1 MLFTSVSAAG
11 FPLFHPIFKST
22 IDTAC
27 IKNIVHR
34 SANCYNK
41 SNNLVL
47 TAVKGAIQRMAKKKI
62 KGTRIL
68 AAVLTAAMVFT
79 QTPYTALAAESDAGF
94 VTVQNETEQT
104 GQADDGTG
112 DNGETGD
119 VSGSDETGDMPGGTG
134 DNGENG
140 GTGDISDNNGNNG
153 ETGDVSDGNGGTGDV
168 SGPDSEASV
177 SGNDITVYSEE
188 EAGTGSL
195 TVEGNSESYSYD
207 AENDVITVKNGAELT
222 FHSADGYGAE
232 NYSHTRIY
240 VEKDAKATLT
250 LDGVYINVSD
260 KAVSPLE
267 IAENSAGVVSVVL
280 KNNNVL
286 IAGEKAAGIQKNGT
300 AEGTLT
306 ISGSGALTA
315 QGGKYGAG
323 IGSGYEKAGSNI
335 SISGEE
341 VTATGGY
348 GGAGIGGGMYGA
360 GISITISGGMVTA
373 TGGSY
378 GAGIGSGYH
387 ESASNII
394 ISGGT
399 IIATGGYNGAGIG
412 GGKNGV
418 GSDISIS
425 GGEVTAAGGSYGAGI
440 GGGYYGVGSN
450 ISISGGEVTA
460 TGGSCGAGIGGGYY
474 GVGSNITI
482 SGGTVTATGRGTKSD
497 IGGGNGGSTGTVT
510 ITGGSV
516 KTTNSVLTGV
526 INGNDTVY
534 CTVVDLTDEYGTE
547 AAVTDASE
555 TAYGMKDVMTDADGK
570 IYMYLPAGET
580 SILLGMYYYTGTV
593 SAEAGA
599 DNCLTRGKCRYDLQ
613 VVGDPTYYNRDEDS
627 HIIQIKDGANLT
639 IKSADGYG
647 KDNYSQTRIQIEANA
662 SVTLTLDGAYMDASA
677 IPYISSPIL
686 IPENS
691 TGNVNI
697 ILKGENGL
705 KAGKYYAAIQKNG
718 DAENI
723 GTLTISGDGSLMA
736 AGGYNAAGIGSGA
749 DKPVKNIVINSGTV
763 TATGGDSAAG
773 IGSGYYGAGSNI
785 TISGGTVTATGG
797 ESGAGIGGGSD
808 RSGSNITISGGTVT
822 ATGRE
827 NGAGIG
833 GGFYGEGNDITISGG
848 TVTATSL
855 TVRKENYSTGAG
867 IGGGACGNG
876 SNITIT
882 GGTVIAT
889 AIAEAGKIST
899 GAGIGGGY
907 SKEGNHITISGGTV
921 TATSIAKGEDGTT
934 GAGIGGGYG
943 GMGNHITISGGTVTA
958 ISSVTGEYGCGGAG
972 IGGGYS
978 REGNNITISG
988 GTVTAL
994 STADDAS
1001 NEGYGIGSGWGANDS
1016 TPMVTGGNIKVNK
1029 LCGIQGKDGN
1039 ELYDAYPARADLLL
1053 LAGKNAAV
1061 GNPVLQTYNKK
1072 TGETKTLSYNLNDVC
1087 TMEDGY
1093 LYMYLPVDTEDT
1105 VTRLVFDNAVYEAA
1119 VKEFNY
1125 ENQPDRFNDFALIS
1139 STDGKAEYGEV
1150 LREDV
1155 PEDGIIPDGIW
1166 MSDLQAGGY
1175 TYTGKAI
1182 TPSFRVYDG
1191 KKMLAVKKDYTVS
1204 YKNNINAATADDA
1217 KKAPTIT
1224 VKSTGNYKG
1233 TETRTFTINPASMDV
1248 TEQRINIDNL
1258 YLAAPTGKNPK
1269 GIKAVP
1275 VVTDNG
1281 KKLSENKDYTVNHVT
1296 LNEQNAENKNANSYV
1311 NPGKY
1316 TVEITGKGNYTG
1328 TRQITVTLTDVAK
1341 EQILMSKVTVA
1352 KVPDMTYDA
1361 DFCEGK
1367 NAAGMTP
1374 ALTVTYGS
1382 GKNKVTLYKEGDVN
1396 AAGET
1401 VSAEN
1406 ADYTVTWI
1414 NNKYVGTATAV
1425 LTGTGKILEDG
1436 TVSGTYFGEKRITFK
1451 IKGTAL
1457 SASMVSWADGS
1468 KNVSVVYNGEEQ
1480 EPLVRVSLQKKVKD
1494 ENGKTVTQ
1502 TVYLGEYNDY
1512 FNIGDYKVSYLKN
1525 VDAGTATV
1533 VVTGAG
1539 GYTGTVKKTFKIT
1552 QADLSAADMEAKI
1565 AANGTQGTYGNNASD
1580 GSNASGSGDAAD
1592 SAIKVSFVKNGA
1604 KPAVVVTA
1612 KLANGS
1618 TVTLKEGKDYTITY
1632 ANNKAVSEG
1641 KNLTEKKLPLITVKG
1656 KGNFKGSVK
1665 QTFTITNK
1673 SLADTVNPITVAV
1686 TDVAANKNKGKFVSK
1701 PVVTDADGVK
1711 LKEKTDY
1718 TLTYSLLT
1726 EGGAV
1731 ELDTKTGI
1739 VNEPGSIVRITITG
1753 AGNYQGEGSVL
1764 TADYR
1769 ITEFDFAKVTVK
1781 VVPKTLPYTTK
1792 PVTLTEDDLIL
1803 TMKVGTGKQAV
1814 VEKLSLITDGDDTK
1828 DGYKIIGYKN
1838 NVNKGTAQVTLQGC
1852 GKYGGTKTVKFYI
1865 GTRPFLWWLRN
1876 V

>member
-1 MLFTSVSAAG
+1 M
-11 FPLFHPIFKST
+11 
-22 IDTAC
+22 
-27 IKNIVHR
+27 
-34 SANCYNK
+34 
-41 SNNLVL
+41 
-47 TAVKGAIQRMAKKKI
+47 VKGAIQRMVKKKI

-68 AAVLTAAMVFT
+68 AAILTAAMVFT
-79 QTPYTALAAESDAGF
+79 STPYTALAAESEAGY

-104 GQADDGTG
+104 GQADDGN
-112 DNGETGD
+112 NGETGENGD
-119 VSGSDETGDMPGGTG
+119 VSGSDETGDMPG

-140 GTGDISDNNGNNG
+140 GNGGAGDVSDGDG
-153 ETGDVSDGNGGTGDV
+153 ETGDVSDGNGETGDV
-168 SGPDSEASV
+168 SGPDSEVSV
-177 SGNDITVYSEE
+177 SGNDIAVYG
-188 EAGTGSL
+188 AAATTTGTL
-195 TVEGNSESYSYD
+195 TVEGSSGSYSYD
-207 AENDVITVKNGAELT
+207 AENDIITVKNGAELT

-232 NYSHTRIY
+232 NPSQTRIY

-267 IAENSAGVVSVVL
+267 IAEDSTGAVSVVL
-280 KNNNVL
+280 KGSNAL
-286 IAGEKAAGIQKNGT
+286 TAGEKAAGIQKNGT
-300 AEGTLT
+300 ADGTLT

-335 SISGEE
+335 SISGGE

-348 GGAGIGGGMYGA
+348 GGAGIGGGKNGA
-360 GISITISGGMVTA
+360 GSNISISGETITA
-373 TGGSY
+373 TGG
-378 GAGIGSGYH
+378 A
-387 ESASNII
+387 
-394 ISGGT
+394 
-399 IIATGGYNGAGIG
+399 
-412 GGKNGV
+412 
-418 GSDISIS
+418 
-425 GGEVTAAGGSYGAGI
+425 YGAGI
-440 GGGYYGVGSN
+440 GGGD
-450 ISISGGEVTA
+450 
-460 TGGSCGAGIGGGYY
+460 Y

-482 SGGTVTATGRGTKSD
+482 SGGTVTATGGENAAGIGGGNSRDGNDISISGGTVTATGRSTKSD
-497 IGGGNGGSTGTVT
+497 IGGGGGGSTGKIT

-516 KTTNSVLTGV
+516 KTTKGVLTGV
-526 INGNDTVY
+526 TNGTGTVY
-534 CTVVDLTDEYGTE
+534 YTEVDLSEEYGAE
-547 AAVTDASE
+547 EAVTDVGD

-570 IYMYLPAGET
+570 IYMYLPADENGT
-580 SILLGMYYYTGTV
+580 TIVFGTHFYSGTV

-599 DNCLTRGKCRYDLQ
+599 DNRLTRGTECKYSLL
-613 VVGDPTYYNRDEDS
+613 VLGDPAYYERNE
-627 HIIQIKDGANLT
+627 IPQGILIKDGANLT
-639 IKSADGYG
+639 VKSGNGYG
-647 KDNYSQTRIQIEANA
+647 KDNYSQTRIEIEKDA
-662 SVTLTLDGAYMDASA
+662 SVTLTLDGT
-677 IPYISSPIL
+677 YIDTTDSPIL

-705 KAGKYYAAIQKNG
+705 KAGDYCAAIQKDG

-723 GTLTISGDGSLMA
+723 GTLTISGDGALIA
-736 AGGYNAAGIGSGA
+736 QGGKQGAGIGGGHEKA
-749 DKPVKNIVINSGTV
+749 GNNIVI
-763 TATGGDSAAG
+763 
-773 IGSGYYGAGSNI
+773 
-785 TISGGTVTATGG
+785 SGGEVTATGG
-797 ESGAGIGGGSD
+797 EYAAGIGGGMYGSGSSIAISGGEVTATGGECGAGVGSGYYE
-808 RSGSNITISGGTVT
+808 SGSNITISGGTVI
-822 ATGRE
+822 AQGG
-827 NGAGIG
+827 NQGAGIG
-833 GGFYGEGNDITISGG
+833 GGKSGAGNNIDISGG
-848 TVTATSL
+848 TVTATS
-855 TVRKENYSTGAG
+855 
-867 IGGGACGNG
+867 
-876 SNITIT
+876 
-882 GGTVIAT
+882 T
-889 AIAEAGKIST
+889 A
-899 GAGIGGGY
+899 
-907 SKEGNHITISGGTV
+907 
-921 TATSIAKGEDGTT
+921 
-934 GAGIGGGYG
+934 
-943 GMGNHITISGGTVTA
+943 
-958 ISSVTGEYGCGGAG
+958 TGEYGCGGAG
-972 IGGGYS
+972 IGGGYACM
-978 REGNNITISG
+978 GIGITISG

-994 STADDAS
+994 STADEAYW
-1001 NEGYGIGSGWGANDS
+1001 EGYGIGSGCS
-1016 TPMVTGGNIKVNK
+1016 TGISGPEIYGGNIKASRLSGV
-1029 LCGIQGKDGN
+1029 LGKDGD
-1039 ELYDAYPARADLLL
+1039 ELHEAYLARADLLL
-1053 LAGKNAAV
+1053 LAGKNAAL

-1072 TGETKTLSYNLNDVC
+1072 TGETKTLSYNLKDVC

-1093 LYMYLPVDTEDT
+1093 LYMYLPADTEDT
-1105 VTRLVFDNAVYEAA
+1105 VTRLVFDNAVYEAT
-1119 VKEFNY
+1119 VKKFDY
-1125 ENQPDRFNDFALIS
+1125 ELEPGRYSDFTLIS

-1233 TETRTFTINPASMDV
+1233 TETRTFTINPASLDA

-1258 YLAAPTGKNPK
+1258 YLAAPAGKNPK

-1296 LNEQNAENKNANSYV
+1296 LNEQNEENKNANSYV
-1311 NPGKY
+1311 TPGKY

-1328 TRQITVTLTDVAK
+1328 TRQITVTLADVAK

-1352 KVPDMTYDA
+1352 KVPDVTYDA
-1361 DFCEGK
+1361 DLCEGRSP
-1367 NAAGMTP
+1367 AGMTP

-1406 ADYTVTWI
+1406 ADYTATWI
-1414 NNKYVGTATAV
+1414 NNRYVGTATVV

-1436 TVSGTYFGEKRITFK
+1436 TAIGTYFGEKRITFK

-1457 SASMVSWADGS
+1457 SANMVSWADGS

-1480 EPLVRVSLQKKVKD
+1480 EPEVRVSLQKKV
-1494 ENGKTVTQ
+1494 NGKDGKMVTQ
-1502 TVYLGEYNDY
+1502 TTYLWEYDDY
-1512 FNIGDYKVSYLKN
+1512 YKDGDYKVSYLKN

-1533 VVTGAG
+1533 VITGVG

-1552 QADLSAADMEAKI
+1552 QADLAAEGTEAKI
-1565 AANGTQGTYGNNASD
+1565 GV
-1580 GSNASGSGDAAD
+1580 AD
-1592 SAIKVSFVKNGA
+1592 SIPFAKNGA
-1604 KPAVVVTA
+1604 KPAIVVTA
-1612 KLANGS
+1612 KLANGN
-1618 TVTLKEGKDYTITY
+1618 TVTLTEGKDYTVTY

-1641 KNLTEKKLPLITVKG
+1641 KDLTEKKLPLITVKG
-1656 KGNFKGSVK
+1656 KGNYKGSIK

-1673 SLADTVNPITVAV
+1673 SLADAENPITVTV
-1686 TDVAANKNKGKFVSK
+1686 TDVPANKNKGKFVSK

-1718 TLTYSLLT
+1718 TLTYSLLMANGEET
-1726 EGGAV
+1726 K
-1731 ELDTKTGI
+1731 LDVKKDV
-1739 VNEPGSIVRITITG
+1739 VNEPGSTVRITITG

-1769 ITEFDFAKVTVK
+1769 ITEFDFKKVTVK
-1781 VVPKTLPYTTK
+1781 VVSKTLPYTMK
-1792 PVTLTEDDLIL
+1792 PVTLTEDDLVI

-1814 VEKLSLITDGDDTK
+1814 VEELKLITDGDDTK

-1865 GTRPFLWWLRN
+1865 GTRPFFWWIMP
-1876 V
+1876 

>member
-1 MLFTSVSAAG
+1 M
-11 FPLFHPIFKST
+11 
-22 IDTAC
+22 
-27 IKNIVHR
+27 
-34 SANCYNK
+34 
-41 SNNLVL
+41 
-47 TAVKGAIQRMAKKKI
+47 KGAIQRMAKKKI
-62 KGTRIL
+62 RGTRIL
-68 AAVLTAAMVFT
+68 AAVLMVAMVFT
-79 QTPYTALAAESDAGF
+79 QTPYTALAAESEVGF

-104 GQADDGTG
+104 GQADDGN
-112 DNGETGD
+112 NGETGENGD
-119 VSGSDETGDMPGGTG
+119 VSGSDETGDMPG

-140 GTGDISDNNGNNG
+140 GNG
-153 ETGDVSDGNGGTGDV
+153 ETGDVSDGNGETGDVSDGDGETGDV
-168 SGPDSEASV
+168 SGPDSEVSV
-177 SGNDITVYSEE
+177 SGNDIAVYG
-188 EAGTGSL
+188 AAATTTGTL
-195 TVEGNSESYSYD
+195 TVEGSSGSYSYD
-207 AENDVITVKNGAELT
+207 AENDIITVKNGAELT

-232 NYSHTRIY
+232 NPSQTRIF

-260 KAVSPLE
+260 KAASPLE
-267 IAENSAGVVSVVL
+267 IAEGSTGAVSVVL
-280 KNNNVL
+280 KGTNVL
-286 IAGEKAAGIQKNGT
+286 TAGEKAAGIQKNGT
-300 AEGTLT
+300 ADGTLT

-335 SISGEE
+335 CISGGE
-341 VTATGGY
+341 VTAIGGY

-360 GISITISGGMVTA
+360 GSSITISGGTVTT
-373 TGGSY
+373 TGGNG
-378 GAGIGSGYH
+378 GAGVGSGYH
-387 ESASNII
+387 ESASNIT
-394 ISGGT
+394 ISGGNV
-399 IIATGGYNGAGIG
+399 IAKGGYYGAGIG
-412 GGKNGV
+412 GGKNGF
-418 GSDISIS
+418 
-425 GGEVTAAGGSYGAGI
+425 
-440 GGGYYGVGSN
+440 GSN
-450 ISISGGEVTA
+450 IGISGGEVTA
-460 TGGSCGAGIGGGYY
+460 TGGAYGAGIGGGYC
-474 GVGSNITI
+474 GVGSNITITGGIITATGGDFGAGIGGGDSRDGNDISI

-497 IGGGNGGSTGTVT
+497 IGGGNWGSTGKVT

-516 KTTNSVLTGV
+516 KTTKGVLTGV
-526 INGNDTVY
+526 TNGTDTVY
-534 CTVVDLTDEYGTE
+534 YTEVDLSEEYGAE
-547 AAVTDASE
+547 AAVTDVGE

-570 IYMYLPAGET
+570 IYMYLPADENGT
-580 SILLGMYYYTGTV
+580 TIVFGKHFYSGTV

-599 DNCLTRGKCRYDLQ
+599 DNRLTRGTECKYSLL
-613 VVGDPTYYNRDEDS
+613 VLGDPAYYERNE
-627 HIIQIKDGANLT
+627 IPQGILIKDGANLT

-647 KDNYSQTRIQIEANA
+647 KDNYSQTRIEIEKDA
-662 SVTLTLDGAYMDASA
+662 SVTLTLDGT
-677 IPYISSPIL
+677 YIDTTDSPIL

-705 KAGKYYAAIQKNG
+705 KAGDYCAAIQKDG

-723 GTLTISGDGSLMA
+723 GTLTISGSGALIA
-736 AGGYNAAGIGSGA
+736 QGGKQGAGIGGGHEKA
-749 DKPVKNIVINSGTV
+749 GNNIVISGGEV
-763 TATGGDSAAG
+763 TATGGEYAAG
-773 IGSGYYGAGSNI
+773 IGGGMYGSGSSI

-797 ESGAGIGGGSD
+797 ECGAGVGSGYYE
-808 RSGSNITISGGTVT
+808 SGSNITISGGTVI
-822 ATGRE
+822 AQGG
-827 NGAGIG
+827 NQGAGIG
-833 GGFYGEGNDITISGG
+833 GGKSGAGNNIDISGG
-848 TVTATSL
+848 TVTATS
-855 TVRKENYSTGAG
+855 
-867 IGGGACGNG
+867 
-876 SNITIT
+876 
-882 GGTVIAT
+882 IAT
-889 AIAEAGKIST
+889 GEYGCA

-907 SKEGNHITISGGTV
+907 AGMGNNITISGGTV
-921 TATSIAKGEDGTT
+921 TATSIATGEYGCA
-934 GAGIGGGYG
+934 GAGIGGGYA
-943 GMGNHITISGGTVTA
+943 GMG
-958 ISSVTGEYGCGGAG
+958 
-972 IGGGYS
+972 IG
-978 REGNNITISG
+978 ITISG

-994 STADDAS
+994 STADNAS
-1001 NEGYGIGSGWGANDS
+1001 CEGYGIGSGWGANDDS
-1016 TPMVTGGNIKVNK
+1016 TPTVTGGNIKVNK
-1029 LCGIQGKDGN
+1029 LCGIQGKDGD
-1039 ELYDAYPARADLLL
+1039 EPYEAYPARADLLL

-1072 TGETKTLSYNLNDVC
+1072 TGETKTLSYNLKDVY

-1105 VTRLVFDNAVYEAA
+1105 VTRLVFDNAVYEAT
-1119 VKEFNY
+1119 VKKFDYGREPGRY
-1125 ENQPDRFNDFALIS
+1125 SDFTLIS

-1233 TETRTFTINPASMDV
+1233 TETRTFTIIPASMDA

-1296 LNEQNAENKNANSYV
+1296 LNEQNAKNKNANSYV
-1311 NPGKY
+1311 TPGKY

-1328 TRQITVTLTDVAK
+1328 TRQITVTLADVAK

-1352 KVPDMTYDA
+1352 KVPDVAYDA
-1361 DFCEGK
+1361 NFCEGN
-1367 NAAGMTP
+1367 NAKGMTP

-1401 VSAEN
+1401 VFVEN

-1414 NNKYVGTATAV
+1414 NNRYVGTATAV

-1436 TVSGTYFGEKRITFK
+1436 TASGTYFGEKRITFK

-1457 SASMVSWADGS
+1457 SANMVSWADGS

-1480 EPLVRVSLQKKVKD
+1480 EPGVRVSLQKKVK
-1494 ENGKTVTQ
+1494 GKDGKMVTQ
-1502 TVYLGEYNDY
+1502 TTTLREYDDY
-1512 FNIGDYKVSYLKN
+1512 YKDGDYKVSYLKN

-1533 VVTGAG
+1533 VITGVG

-1552 QADLSAADMEAKI
+1552 QADLAAEGTEAKI
-1565 AANGTQGTYGNNASD
+1565 GV
-1580 GSNASGSGDAAD
+1580 AD
-1592 SAIKVSFVKNGA
+1592 SIPFAKNGA
-1604 KPAVVVTA
+1604 KPAIVVTA
-1612 KLANGS
+1612 KLANGN
-1618 TVTLKEGKDYTITY
+1618 TVTLKEGKDFTVTY

-1673 SLADTVNPITVAV
+1673 NLADTVNPITVTVA
-1686 TDVAANKNKGKFVSK
+1686 DVPANKNKGKFVSK

-1718 TLTYSLLT
+1718 MLTYSLVT

-1753 AGNYQGEGSVL
+1753 VGNYQGEGSVL

-1769 ITEFDFAKVTVK
+1769 ITEFDFKKVTVK
-1781 VVPKTLPYTTK
+1781 VVPKTLPYTMK
-1792 PVTLTEDDLIL
+1792 PVTLTEDDLVI
-1803 TMKVGTGKQAV
+1803 TMKVGTGRQAV
-1814 VEKLSLITDGDDTK
+1814 VEELKLITDGDDTK

-1838 NVNKGTAQVTLQGC
+1838 NVNKGAAQVTLQGC

-1865 GTRPFLWWLRN
+1865 GTRPFFWWIMP
-1876 V
+1876 

>member
-1 MLFTSVSAAG
+1 M
-11 FPLFHPIFKST
+11 
-22 IDTAC
+22 
-27 IKNIVHR
+27 
-34 SANCYNK
+34 
-41 SNNLVL
+41 
-47 TAVKGAIQRMAKKKI
+47 KGAIQRMAKKKI
-62 KGTRIL
+62 RGTRIL
-68 AAVLTAAMVFT
+68 AAVLMVAMVFT
-79 QTPYTALAAESDAGF
+79 QTPYTALAAESEVGF

-104 GQADDGTG
+104 EQEEDVSCNA
-112 DNGETGD
+112 GD
-119 VSGSDETGDMPGGTG
+119 VSGGSS
-134 DNGENG
+134 DNGENGDVSG
-140 GTGDISDNNGNNG
+140 GTGDISDNNDGTG
-153 ETGDVSDGNGGTGDV
+153 ETGDVSDGDGETGDV
-168 SGPDSEASV
+168 SGPDSEVSV
-177 SGNDITVYSEE
+177 SGNDIAVYG
-188 EAGTGSL
+188 ATATGTL
-195 TVEGNSESYSYD
+195 TVEGNNGSYSYD
-207 AENDVITVKNGAELT
+207 AENDVITVKNGANLT
-222 FHSADGYGAE
+222 FHSTDGYGAE
-232 NYSHTRIY
+232 NPSQTRIY

-260 KAVSPLE
+260 KTVSPLE
-267 IAENSAGVVSVVL
+267 IADDSTGAVSVVL
-280 KNNNVL
+280 KDSNAL
-286 IAGEKAAGIQKNGT
+286 TAGEKAAGIQKNGT
-300 AEGTLT
+300 ADGTLT

-335 SISGEE
+335 SISGGE

-360 GISITISGGMVTA
+360 GSSITISGGMVTT
-373 TGGSY
+373 TGGNG

-387 ESASNII
+387 ESASNIS

-399 IIATGGYNGAGIG
+399 VIAKGGYNGAGIG
-412 GGKNGV
+412 GGKNGA
-418 GSDISIS
+418 GSSITIS
-425 GGEVTAAGGSYGAGI
+425 GGMVT
-440 GGGYYGVGSN
+440 
-450 ISISGGEVTA
+450 T
-460 TGGSCGAGIGGGYY
+460 TGGAYGAGIGGGYY

-482 SGGTVTATGRGTKSD
+482 SGGTVTATGGSWGAGIGGGDSRDGNDISISGGTVTATGRGTKSD
-497 IGGGNGGSTGTVT
+497 IGGGSGGSTGKVT

-516 KTTNSVLTGV
+516 KTTKGVLTGV
-526 INGNDTVY
+526 TNGTDTVY
-534 CTVVDLTDEYGTE
+534 YTEVDLSEEYGAE
-547 AAVTDASE
+547 AAVTDVGE

-570 IYMYLPAGET
+570 IYMYLPADENGT
-580 SILLGMYYYTGTV
+580 TIVFGKHFYSGTV

-599 DNCLTRGKCRYDLQ
+599 DNRLTRGTECKYSLL
-613 VVGDPTYYNRDEDS
+613 VLGDSAYYERNES
-627 HIIQIKDGANLT
+627 TQGILIKDGADLI
-639 IKSADGYG
+639 IKSANGYG
-647 KDNYSQTRIQIEANA
+647 KDNYSPMRIQIEENA

-705 KAGKYYAAIQKNG
+705 KAGRYYAAIQKNG
-718 DAENI
+718 NAENI
-723 GTLTISGDGSLMA
+723 GTLTISGDGALIA
-736 AGGYNAAGIGSGA
+736 QGGKQGAGIGGGHEKA
-749 DKPVKNIVINSGTV
+749 GNNIVISGGEV
-763 TATGGDSAAG
+763 TATGGEYAAG
-773 IGSGYYGAGSNI
+773 IGGGMYGSGSSI

-797 ESGAGIGGGSD
+797 ESGAGVGSGYYE
-808 RSGSNITISGGTVT
+808 SGSNITISGGTVI
-822 ATGRE
+822 AQGG
-827 NGAGIG
+827 NQGAGIG
-833 GGFYGEGNDITISGG
+833 GGKSGAGNNIDISGGTVIATATAGDHGATGAGIGGGYAGMGNNITISGG
-848 TVTATSL
+848 TVTATS
-855 TVRKENYSTGAG
+855 TATGEYGCA
-867 IGGGACGNG
+867 
-876 SNITIT
+876 
-882 GGTVIAT
+882 
-889 AIAEAGKIST
+889 

-907 SKEGNHITISGGTV
+907 
-921 TATSIAKGEDGTT
+921 ACM
-934 GAGIGGGYG
+934 GIG
-943 GMGNHITISGGTVTA
+943 
-958 ISSVTGEYGCGGAG
+958 
-972 IGGGYS
+972 
-978 REGNNITISG
+978 ITISG

-994 STADDAS
+994 STADEAYW
-1001 NEGYGIGSGWGANDS
+1001 EGYGIGSGCS
-1016 TPMVTGGNIKVNK
+1016 TGISGPEIYGGNIKASRLSGV
-1029 LCGIQGKDGN
+1029 LGKDGD
-1039 ELYDAYPARADLLL
+1039 EPYEAYLARADLLP
-1053 LAGKNAAV
+1053 LAGKNAVV

-1072 TGETKTLSYNLNDVC
+1072 TGETKTLSYNLKDVC

-1093 LYMYLPVDTEDT
+1093 LYMYLPADTEDT
-1105 VTRLVFDNAVYEAA
+1105 VTRLVFDNAVYEAT
-1119 VKEFNY
+1119 VKKFDYGREPGRY
-1125 ENQPDRFNDFALIS
+1125 SDFTLIS

-1155 PEDGIIPDGIW
+1155 PDDGIIPDGIW
-1166 MSDLQAGGY
+1166 MTDLQAGGY

-1204 YKNNINAATADDA
+1204 YKNNIKAATADDA

-1233 TETRTFTINPASMDV
+1233 TETRTFTITPASLKESNPQIKAED
-1248 TEQRINIDNL
+1248 L

-1281 KKLSENKDYTVNHVT
+1281 KKLSENRDYTVNHVT

-1311 NPGKY
+1311 TPGKY

-1328 TRQITVTLTDVAK
+1328 TRQITVTLADVAK

-1352 KVPDMTYDA
+1352 KVPDVTYDA
-1361 DFCEGK
+1361 DLCDGN
-1367 NAAGMTP
+1367 NAKGMTP

-1414 NNKYVGTATAV
+1414 NNRYVGTATVV

-1436 TVSGTYFGEKRITFK
+1436 TVSGQYFGKKRITFK

-1468 KNVSVVYNGEEQ
+1468 KNVSVVYNGGEQ
-1480 EPLVRVSLQKKVKD
+1480 EPRVRVSLQKKVK
-1494 ENGKTVTQ
+1494 GKDGKMVTQ
-1502 TVYLGEYNDY
+1502 TTYLREYDEY
-1512 FNIGDYKVSYLKN
+1512 AQYGDYKVSYLKN

-1533 VVTGAG
+1533 VITGAG

-1552 QADLSAADMEAKI
+1552 QADLAAEGTEAKI
-1565 AANGTQGTYGNNASD
+1565 GV
-1580 GSNASGSGDAAD
+1580 AD
-1592 SAIKVSFVKNGA
+1592 SIPFVKNGA
-1604 KPAVVVTA
+1604 KPAIVVTA
-1612 KLANGS
+1612 KMANGN
-1618 TVTLKEGKDYTITY
+1618 TVTLKEGKDYTVTY

-1656 KGNFKGSVK
+1656 KGNFKGSIK

-1673 SLADTVNPITVAV
+1673 SLADKVNPITVTVA
-1686 TDVAANKNKGKFVSK
+1686 DVPANKNKGKFVSK
-1701 PVVTDADGVK
+1701 PVVTDETGTK

-1718 TLTYSLLT
+1718 TLSYSLLMANGEET
-1726 EGGAV
+1726 K
-1731 ELDTKTGI
+1731 LDVKKDV
-1739 VNEPGSIVRITITG
+1739 VNEPGSTIRITITG
-1753 AGNYQGEGSVL
+1753 AGNYRGEGSVL

-1769 ITEFDFAKVTVK
+1769 ITEFDFTKVTVK

-1792 PVTLTEDDLIL
+1792 PVTLTEEDLIL

-1814 VEKLSLITDGDDTK
+1814 VEELKLITDGDDTK

>member
-1 MLFTSVSAAG
+1 
-11 FPLFHPIFKST
+11 
-22 IDTAC
+22 
-27 IKNIVHR
+27 
-34 SANCYNK
+34 
-41 SNNLVL
+41 
-47 TAVKGAIQRMAKKKI
+47 MAKKKI

-68 AAVLTAAMVFT
+68 AAILTAAMVFT
-79 QTPYTALAAESDAGF
+79 STPYTALAAESEAGY

-112 DNGETGD
+112 DISDNNGGNGETGD
-119 VSGSDETGDMPGGTG
+119 VSG
-134 DNGENG
+134 
-140 GTGDISDNNGNNG
+140 
-153 ETGDVSDGNGGTGDV
+153 GNGGTGDV
-168 SGPDSEASV
+168 SGGSGRDVSGPDSEVSV
-177 SGNDITVYSEE
+177 SGNDIAVYG
-188 EAGTGSL
+188 ATATGTL
-195 TVEGNSESYSYD
+195 TVEGNSGSYSYD
-207 AENDVITVKNGAELT
+207 AEKDVITVKNGAELT

-232 NYSHTRIY
+232 NPSQTRIY

-267 IAENSAGVVSVVL
+267 IAEDSTGAVSVVL
-280 KNNNVL
+280 KGSNAL
-286 IAGEKAAGIQKNGT
+286 TAGEKAAGIQKNGT
-300 AEGTLT
+300 ADGTLT

-335 SISGEE
+335 SISGGE

-360 GISITISGGMVTA
+360 GSSITISGGMVTT
-373 TGGSY
+373 TGGNG
-378 GAGIGSGYH
+378 GAGIGSGYSR
-387 ESASNII
+387 SASNIT

-399 IIATGGYNGAGIG
+399 VIAKGGYNGAGIG
-412 GGKNGV
+412 GGKNG
-418 GSDISIS
+418 
-425 GGEVTAAGGSYGAGI
+425 A
-440 GGGYYGVGSN
+440 GSN

-460 TGGSCGAGIGGGYY
+460 TGGGYGAGIGGGYC
-474 GVGSNITI
+474 GVGSNITISGGEVTATGGENGAGIGGGDSRDGNDITI
-482 SGGTVTATGRGTKSD
+482 SGGTVTATGGGYGAG
-497 IGGGNGGSTGTVT
+497 IGGGNWGSTGKVT

-516 KTTNSVLTGV
+516 KTTKGVLTGV
-526 INGNDTVY
+526 TNGTDEVY
-534 CTVVDLTDEYGTE
+534 CTVVDLTEEFGIE
-547 AAVTDASE
+547 AAVTDVGE

-599 DNCLTRGKCRYDLQ
+599 DNRLTRGKCRYDLL
-613 VVGDPTYYNRDEDS
+613 VLGDPAYYERNE
-627 HIIQIKDGANLT
+627 IPQGILIKDGANLT
-639 IKSADGYG
+639 VKSGNGYG
-647 KDNYSQTRIQIEANA
+647 KDNYSQTRIEIEKDA
-662 SVTLTLDGAYMDASA
+662 SVTLTLDGT
-677 IPYISSPIL
+677 YIDTIDTTDSPIL

-705 KAGKYYAAIQKNG
+705 KAGRYYAAIQKDG

-723 GTLTISGDGSLMA
+723 GTLTISGDGALIA
-736 AGGYNAAGIGSGA
+736 QGGKQGAGIGGGHEKA
-749 DKPVKNIVINSGTV
+749 GNNIVISGGEV
-763 TATGGDSAAG
+763 TATGGEYAAG
-773 IGSGYYGAGSNI
+773 IGGGMYGSGSSI

-797 ESGAGIGGGSD
+797 ECGAGVGSGYYE
-808 RSGSNITISGGTVT
+808 SGSNITISGGTVI
-822 ATGRE
+822 AQGG
-827 NGAGIG
+827 NQGAGIG
-833 GGFYGEGNDITISGG
+833 GGKS
-848 TVTATSL
+848 
-855 TVRKENYSTGAG
+855 GAG
-867 IGGGACGNG
+867 N
-876 SNITIT
+876 NIDIS

-889 AIAEAGKIST
+889 ATAGDDGAT

-907 SKEGNHITISGGTV
+907 
-921 TATSIAKGEDGTT
+921 A
-934 GAGIGGGYG
+934 
-943 GMGNHITISGGTVTA
+943 GMGNNITISGGTVTA
-958 ISSVTGEYGCGGAG
+958 ISSVTGEYSCAGAG

-978 REGNNITISG
+978 RKGNNITISG

-994 STADDAS
+994 STADNAS
-1001 NEGYGIGSGWGANDS
+1001 CEGYGIGSGWGANDDS
-1016 TPMVTGGNIKVNK
+1016 TPTVTGGNIKVNK
-1029 LCGIQGKDGN
+1029 LCGIQGKDGD
-1039 ELYDAYPARADLLL
+1039 EPYEAYLARADLLL
-1053 LAGKNAAV
+1053 LAGKNAAL

-1072 TGETKTLSYNLNDVC
+1072 TGETKTLSYNLKDVC

-1093 LYMYLPVDTEDT
+1093 LYMYLPADTEDT
-1105 VTRLVFDNAVYEAA
+1105 VTRLVFDNAVYEAT
-1119 VKEFNY
+1119 VKKFDY
-1125 ENQPDRFNDFALIS
+1125 ELEPGRYSDFTLIS

-1155 PEDGIIPDGIW
+1155 PDDGIIPDGIW

-1204 YKNNINAATADDA
+1204 YKNNIKAATADDA

-1233 TETRTFTINPASMDV
+1233 TETRTFTINPASLDG

-1258 YLAAPTGKNPK
+1258 YLAAPAGKNPK

-1311 NPGKY
+1311 TPGKY

-1328 TRQITVTLTDVAK
+1328 TRQITVTLADVAK

-1352 KVPDMTYDA
+1352 KVPDVTYDA
-1361 DFCEGK
+1361 GLCEGRS
-1367 NAAGMTP
+1367 AAGMTP

-1414 NNKYVGTATAV
+1414 NNRYVGTATVV

-1436 TVSGTYFGEKRITFK
+1436 TVSGQYFGKKRITFK

-1457 SASMVSWADGS
+1457 SANMVSWVDGS
-1468 KNVSVVYNGEEQ
+1468 KNVSVVYNGGEQ
-1480 EPLVRVSLQKKVKD
+1480 EPRVRVSLQKKVK
-1494 ENGKTVTQ
+1494 GKDGKMVTQ
-1502 TVYLGEYNDY
+1502 TTTLREYDEY
-1512 FNIGDYKVSYLKN
+1512 AQYGDYKVSYLKN

-1533 VVTGAG
+1533 VITGAG

-1552 QADLSAADMEAKI
+1552 QADLAAEGTEAKI
-1565 AANGTQGTYGNNASD
+1565 GV
-1580 GSNASGSGDAAD
+1580 AD
-1592 SAIKVSFVKNGA
+1592 SIPFVKNGA
-1604 KPAVVVTA
+1604 KPAIVVTA
-1612 KLANGS
+1612 KMANGN
-1618 TVTLKEGKDYTITY
+1618 TVTLKEGKDYTVTY

-1656 KGNFKGSVK
+1656 KGNFKGSIK
-1665 QTFTITNK
+1665 QNFTITNK
-1673 SLADTVNPITVAV
+1673 SLADKVNPITVTVA
-1686 TDVAANKNKGKFVSK
+1686 DVPANKNKGKFVSK
-1701 PVVTDADGVK
+1701 PVVTDETGTK

-1718 TLTYSLLT
+1718 TLSYSLLMANGEET
-1726 EGGAV
+1726 K
-1731 ELDTKTGI
+1731 LDVKKDV
-1739 VNEPGSIVRITITG
+1739 VNEPGSTIRITITG
-1753 AGNYQGEGSVL
+1753 AGNYRGEGSVL

-1769 ITEFDFAKVTVK
+1769 ITESDFKKVTVK

-1792 PVTLTEDDLIL
+1792 PITLTEEDLIL
-1803 TMKVGTGKQAV
+1803 TMKVGTGRQAV
-1814 VEKLSLITDGDDTK
+1814 VEELKLITDGDDTK

>member
-1 MLFTSVSAAG
+1 
-11 FPLFHPIFKST
+11 
-22 IDTAC
+22 
-27 IKNIVHR
+27 
-34 SANCYNK
+34 
-41 SNNLVL
+41 
-47 TAVKGAIQRMAKKKI
+47 MAKKKI
-62 KGTRIL
+62 RGTRIL
-68 AAVLTAAMVFT
+68 AAVLMVAMVFT
-79 QTPYTALAAESDAGF
+79 QTPYTALAAESEVGF

-104 GQADDGTG
+104 GQADDGN
-112 DNGETGD
+112 NGETGENGD
-119 VSGSDETGDMPGGTG
+119 VSGSDETGDMPG

-140 GTGDISDNNGNNG
+140 GNGGAGDVSDGDG
-153 ETGDVSDGNGGTGDV
+153 ETGDVSDNNGENGDV

-177 SGNDITVYSEE
+177 SGNDITVYG
-188 EAGTGSL
+188 AAVTTTGTL
-195 TVEGNSESYSYD
+195 TVDGSSGSYFYD
-207 AENDVITVKNGAELT
+207 AENDIITVKNGAELT
-222 FHSADGYGAE
+222 FHSADGYGVE
-232 NYSHTRIY
+232 NPSRTRIF

-260 KAVSPLE
+260 KAASPLE
-267 IAENSAGVVSVVL
+267 IAEDSTGAVSVVL
-280 KNNNVL
+280 KGTNVL
-286 IAGEKAAGIQKNGT
+286 TAGEKAAGIQKNGT

-335 SISGEE
+335 SISGGE

-360 GISITISGGMVTA
+360 GNSITISGGMVTT
-373 TGGSY
+373 TGGNG
-378 GAGIGSGYH
+378 GAGVGSGYH
-387 ESASNII
+387 ESASNIT
-394 ISGGT
+394 ISGGNV
-399 IIATGGYNGAGIG
+399 IAKGGYYGAGIG
-412 GGKNGV
+412 GGKNGF
-418 GSDISIS
+418 GSNIGIS
-425 GGEVTAAGGSYGAGI
+425 GGEVTATGGAYGAGI

-450 ISISGGEVTA
+450 IGISGGEVTA
-460 TGGSCGAGIGGGYY
+460 TGGSYGAGIGGGDSRD
-474 GVGSNITI
+474 GNDITI
-482 SGGTVTATGRGTKSD
+482 SGGTVTATGKSTRSD
-497 IGGGNGGSTGTVT
+497 IGGGNWGSTGKVT

-516 KTTNSVLTGV
+516 KTTKGVLTGV
-526 INGNDTVY
+526 TNGTDTVY
-534 CTVVDLTDEYGTE
+534 YTEVDLSEEYGAE
-547 AAVTDASE
+547 AAVTDVGE

-570 IYMYLPAGET
+570 IYMYLPADENGT
-580 SILLGMYYYTGTV
+580 TIVFGKHFYSGTV

-599 DNCLTRGKCRYDLQ
+599 DNRLTRSMECKYSLL
-613 VVGDPTYYNRDEDS
+613 VLGDPAYYERNES
-627 HIIQIKDGANLT
+627 TQGILIKDGADLT
-639 IKSADGYG
+639 IRSANGYG
-647 KDNYSQTRIQIEANA
+647 KDNYSPMRIQIEENA

-677 IPYISSPIL
+677 IPYISAPIL

-705 KAGKYYAAIQKNG
+705 KAGRYYAAIQKDG
-718 DAENI
+718 DAEDI
-723 GTLTISGDGSLMA
+723 GTLTISGSGALIA
-736 AGGYNAAGIGSGA
+736 QGGKQGAGIGGGHEKA
-749 DKPVKNIVINSGTV
+749 GNNIVISGGEV
-763 TATGGDSAAG
+763 TATGGEYAAG
-773 IGSGYYGAGSNI
+773 IGGGMYGSGSSI

-797 ESGAGIGGGSD
+797 ECGAGVGSGYYE
-808 RSGSNITISGGTVT
+808 SGSNITISGGTVI
-822 ATGRE
+822 AQGG
-827 NGAGIG
+827 NQGAGIG
-833 GGFYGEGNDITISGG
+833 GGKSGAGNNIDISGG
-848 TVTATSL
+848 TVTATS
-855 TVRKENYSTGAG
+855 
-867 IGGGACGNG
+867 
-876 SNITIT
+876 
-882 GGTVIAT
+882 IAT
-889 AIAEAGKIST
+889 GEYGCA

-907 SKEGNHITISGGTV
+907 AGMGNNITISGGTV
-921 TATSIAKGEDGTT
+921 TATSIATGEYGCA
-934 GAGIGGGYG
+934 GAGIGGGYAC
-943 GMGNHITISGGTVTA
+943 M
-958 ISSVTGEYGCGGAG
+958 G
-972 IGGGYS
+972 IG
-978 REGNNITISG
+978 ITISG

-994 STADDAS
+994 STADEAYW
-1001 NEGYGIGSGWGANDS
+1001 EGDGIGSGCS
-1016 TPMVTGGNIKVNK
+1016 TGISGPEIYGGNIKASRLSGV
-1029 LCGIQGKDGN
+1029 LGKDGD
-1039 ELYDAYPARADLLL
+1039 ELHEAYLARADLLL
-1053 LAGKNAAV
+1053 LAGKNAAL

-1072 TGETKTLSYNLNDVC
+1072 TGETKTLSYNLKDVC

-1093 LYMYLPVDTEDT
+1093 LYMYLPADTEDT
-1105 VTRLVFDNAVYEAA
+1105 VTRLVFDNAVYEAT
-1119 VKEFNY
+1119 VKKFDYGREPGRY
-1125 ENQPDRFNDFALIS
+1125 SDFTLIS

-1191 KKMLAVKKDYTVS
+1191 KKLLTIKKDYTVS

-1233 TETRTFTINPASMDV
+1233 TETRTFTINPASLDA

-1258 YLAAPTGKNPK
+1258 YLAAPAGKNPK

-1296 LNEQNAENKNANSYV
+1296 LNEQNEENKNANSYV
-1311 NPGKY
+1311 TPGKY

-1328 TRQITVTLTDVAK
+1328 TRQITVTLADVAK
-1341 EQILMSKVTVA
+1341 EQVLMSKVTVA
-1352 KVPDMTYDA
+1352 KIPDVTYDA
-1361 DFCEGK
+1361 DFCEGRIPT
-1367 NAAGMTP
+1367 GMTP

-1401 VSAEN
+1401 VFAEN

-1414 NNKYVGTATAV
+1414 NNRYVGTATAV

-1436 TVSGTYFGEKRITFK
+1436 TASGTYFGEKRITFK

-1457 SASMVSWADGS
+1457 SANMVSWADGS

-1480 EPLVRVSLQKKVKD
+1480 EPGVRVSLQKKVK
-1494 ENGKTVTQ
+1494 GKDGKMVTQ
-1502 TVYLGEYNDY
+1502 TTTLREYDDY
-1512 FNIGDYKVSYLKN
+1512 YKDGDYKVSYLKN

-1533 VVTGAG
+1533 VITGVG

-1552 QADLSAADMEAKI
+1552 QADLAAEGTEAKI
-1565 AANGTQGTYGNNASD
+1565 GV
-1580 GSNASGSGDAAD
+1580 AD
-1592 SAIKVSFVKNGA
+1592 SIPFAKNGA
-1604 KPAVVVTA
+1604 KPAIVVTA
-1612 KLANGS
+1612 KLANGN
-1618 TVTLKEGKDYTITY
+1618 TVTLKEGKDFTVTY

-1656 KGNFKGSVK
+1656 KGNFKGSIK

-1673 SLADTVNPITVAV
+1673 SLADAVNPITVTV
-1686 TDVAANKNKGKFVSK
+1686 NDVPANKNKGKFVSK
-1701 PVVTDADGVK
+1701 PVITDADGVK

-1718 TLTYSLLT
+1718 TLTYSLLMANGEET
-1726 EGGAV
+1726 K
-1731 ELDTKTGI
+1731 LDVKKDV
-1739 VNEPGSIVRITITG
+1739 VNEPGSTVRITITG

-1769 ITEFDFAKVTVK
+1769 ITELDFKKVTVK
-1781 VVPKTLPYTTK
+1781 VVPKTLPYTMK
-1792 PVTLTEDDLIL
+1792 PVTLTEDDLVI

-1814 VEKLSLITDGDDTK
+1814 VEELKLITDGDDTK

-1865 GTRPFLWWLRN
+1865 GTRPFFWWIMP
-1876 V
+1876 

>member
-1 MLFTSVSAAG
+1 
-11 FPLFHPIFKST
+11 
-22 IDTAC
+22 
-27 IKNIVHR
+27 
-34 SANCYNK
+34 
-41 SNNLVL
+41 
-47 TAVKGAIQRMAKKKI
+47 MAKKKI

-68 AAVLTAAMVFT
+68 AAILTAAMVFT
-79 QTPYTALAAESDAGF
+79 STPYTALAAESEAGY
-94 VTVQNETEQT
+94 VTVQNEIEQT

-112 DNGETGD
+112 NNGNNGENGGKGNNGAGDFSDGSDKDGGNSGTGDVSDNNGGTGETGD
-119 VSGSDETGDMPGGTG
+119 VSG
-134 DNGENG
+134 
-140 GTGDISDNNGNNG
+140 
-153 ETGDVSDGNGGTGDV
+153 GNGGTGDV
-168 SGPDSEASV
+168 SGGSGRDVSGPDSEVSV
-177 SGNDITVYSEE
+177 SGNDIAVYG
-188 EAGTGSL
+188 ATATGTL
-195 TVEGNSESYSYD
+195 AVEGNSGSYSYD
-207 AENDVITVKNGAELT
+207 AEKDVITVKNGAELT

-232 NYSHTRIY
+232 NPSQTRIY

-267 IAENSAGVVSVVL
+267 IAEDSTGAVSVVL
-280 KNNNVL
+280 KGSNAL
-286 IAGEKAAGIQKNGT
+286 TAGEKAAGIQKNGT
-300 AEGTLT
+300 ADGTLT

-335 SISGEE
+335 SISGGE

-360 GISITISGGMVTA
+360 GSSITISGGMVTT
-373 TGGSY
+373 TGGNG
-378 GAGIGSGYH
+378 GAGIGSGYSR
-387 ESASNII
+387 SASNIT

-399 IIATGGYNGAGIG
+399 VIAKGGYNGAGIG
-412 GGKNGV
+412 GGKNG
-418 GSDISIS
+418 
-425 GGEVTAAGGSYGAGI
+425 A
-440 GGGYYGVGSN
+440 GSN

-460 TGGSCGAGIGGGYY
+460 TGGGYGAGIGGGYC
-474 GVGSNITI
+474 GVGSNITISGGEVTATGGENGAGIGGGDSRDGNDITI
-482 SGGTVTATGRGTKSD
+482 SGGTVTATGGGYGAG
-497 IGGGNGGSTGTVT
+497 IGGGNWGSTGKVT

-516 KTTNSVLTGV
+516 KTTKGVLTGV
-526 INGNDTVY
+526 TNGTDEVY
-534 CTVVDLTDEYGTE
+534 CTVVDLTEEFGIE
-547 AAVTDASE
+547 AAVTDVGE

-599 DNCLTRGKCRYDLQ
+599 DNRLTRGKCRYDLQ
-613 VVGDPTYYNRDEDS
+613 VVGDPAYYDRDEDS

-639 IKSADGYG
+639 IKSGNGYG
-647 KDNYSQTRIQIEANA
+647 KDNYSQTRIEIEKDA
-662 SVTLTLDGAYMDASA
+662 SVTLTLDGT
-677 IPYISSPIL
+677 YIDTTDSPIL

-705 KAGKYYAAIQKNG
+705 KAGRYYAAIQKDG

-723 GTLTISGDGSLMA
+723 GTLTISGDGALIA
-736 AGGYNAAGIGSGA
+736 QGGKQGAGIGGGHEKA
-749 DKPVKNIVINSGTV
+749 GNNIVISGGEV
-763 TATGGDSAAG
+763 TATGGEYAAG
-773 IGSGYYGAGSNI
+773 IGGGMYGSGSSI

-797 ESGAGIGGGSD
+797 ECGAGVGSGYYE
-808 RSGSNITISGGTVT
+808 SGSNITISGGTVI
-822 ATGRE
+822 AQGG
-827 NGAGIG
+827 NQGAGIG
-833 GGFYGEGNDITISGG
+833 GGKSGAGNNIDISGGTVIATATAGDDGATGAGIGGGYAGMGNNITISGG
-848 TVTATSL
+848 TVTATS
-855 TVRKENYSTGAG
+855 TATGEYGCA
-867 IGGGACGNG
+867 
-876 SNITIT
+876 
-882 GGTVIAT
+882 
-889 AIAEAGKIST
+889 

-907 SKEGNHITISGGTV
+907 
-921 TATSIAKGEDGTT
+921 ACM
-934 GAGIGGGYG
+934 GIG
-943 GMGNHITISGGTVTA
+943 
-958 ISSVTGEYGCGGAG
+958 
-972 IGGGYS
+972 
-978 REGNNITISG
+978 ITISG

-994 STADDAS
+994 STADEAYR
-1001 NEGYGIGSGWGANDS
+1001 EGAGIGSGCS
-1016 TPMVTGGNIKVNK
+1016 TGISGPEIYGGNIKASRLSGV
-1029 LCGIQGKDGN
+1029 LGKDGD
-1039 ELYDAYPARADLLL
+1039 ELHEAYLARADLLL
-1053 LAGKNAAV
+1053 LAGKNAAL

-1072 TGETKTLSYNLNDVC
+1072 TGETKTLSYNLKDVC

-1093 LYMYLPVDTEDT
+1093 LYMYLPADTEDT
-1105 VTRLVFDNAVYEAA
+1105 VTRLVFDNAVYEAT
-1119 VKEFNY
+1119 VKKFDY
-1125 ENQPDRFNDFALIS
+1125 ELEPGRYSDFTLIN

-1155 PEDGIIPDGIW
+1155 PDDGIIPDGIW

-1204 YKNNINAATADDA
+1204 YKNNIKAATADDA

-1233 TETRTFTINPASMDV
+1233 TETRTFTINPASMDA

-1311 NPGKY
+1311 TPGKY

-1328 TRQITVTLTDVAK
+1328 TRQITVTLADVAK

-1352 KVPDMTYDA
+1352 KVPDVTYDA
-1361 DFCEGK
+1361 DLCDGN
-1367 NAAGMTP
+1367 NAKGMTP

-1414 NNKYVGTATAV
+1414 NNRYVGTATVV

-1436 TVSGTYFGEKRITFK
+1436 TVSGQYFGKKRITFK

-1457 SASMVSWADGS
+1457 SANMVSWADGS
-1468 KNVSVVYNGEEQ
+1468 KNVSVVYNGGEQ
-1480 EPLVRVSLQKKVKD
+1480 EPRVRVSLQKKVK
-1494 ENGKTVTQ
+1494 GKDGKMVTQ
-1502 TVYLGEYNDY
+1502 TTYLREYDEY
-1512 FNIGDYKVSYLKN
+1512 AQYGDYKVSYLKN

-1533 VVTGAG
+1533 VITGVG

-1552 QADLSAADMEAKI
+1552 QADLAAEGTEAKI
-1565 AANGTQGTYGNNASD
+1565 GV
-1580 GSNASGSGDAAD
+1580 AD
-1592 SAIKVSFVKNGA
+1592 SIPFVKNGA
-1604 KPAVVVTA
+1604 KPAIVVTA
-1612 KLANGS
+1612 KMANGN
-1618 TVTLKEGKDYTITY
+1618 TVTLKEGKDYTVTY

-1656 KGNFKGSVK
+1656 KGNFKGSIK
-1665 QTFTITNK
+1665 QTFIITNK
-1673 SLADTVNPITVAV
+1673 SLADKVNPITVTVA
-1686 TDVAANKNKGKFVSK
+1686 DVPANKNKGKFVSK
-1701 PVVTDADGVK
+1701 PVVTDETGTK

-1718 TLTYSLLT
+1718 TLSYSLLMANGEET
-1726 EGGAV
+1726 K
-1731 ELDTKTGI
+1731 LDVKKDV

-1769 ITEFDFAKVTVK
+1769 ITESDFKKVTVK

-1792 PVTLTEDDLIL
+1792 PVTLTEEDLIL

-1814 VEKLSLITDGDDTK
+1814 VEELKLITDGDDTK

>member
-1 MLFTSVSAAG
+1 
-11 FPLFHPIFKST
+11 
-22 IDTAC
+22 
-27 IKNIVHR
+27 
-34 SANCYNK
+34 
-41 SNNLVL
+41 
-47 TAVKGAIQRMAKKKI
+47 MAKKKI

-68 AAVLTAAMVFT
+68 AAILTAAMVFT
-79 QTPYTALAAESDAGF
+79 QAPYTALAAESEAGY

-104 GQADDGTG
+104 GQADDGIG
-112 DNGETGD
+112 NNGN
-119 VSGSDETGDMPGGTG
+119 
-134 DNGENG
+134 NGENG
-140 GTGDISDNNGNNG
+140 GKGNNGAGDVSDGSDKDGGNSGTGDVSDNNGGTG
-153 ETGDVSDGNGGTGDV
+153 ETGDVSDGDGETGDV

-177 SGNDITVYSEE
+177 SGNDIAVYG
-188 EAGTGSL
+188 AAATATGTL
-195 TVEGNSESYSYD
+195 MVEGNNGSYSYD
-207 AENDVITVKNGAELT
+207 AENDVITVKNGANLT

-232 NYSHTRIY
+232 NPSQTRIY
-240 VEKDAKATLT
+240 VEKDTKATLT

-260 KAVSPLE
+260 KAASPLE
-267 IAENSAGVVSVVL
+267 IAEDSTGAVSVVL
-280 KNNNVL
+280 KGSNAL
-286 IAGEKAAGIQKNGT
+286 TAGEKAAGIQKNGT
-300 AEGTLT
+300 ADGTLT
-306 ISGSGALTA
+306 ISGSGALTV

-335 SISGEE
+335 SISGGE

-360 GISITISGGMVTA
+360 GSSITISGGMVTT
-373 TGGSY
+373 TGGNG
-378 GAGIGSGYH
+378 GAGIGSGYSR
-387 ESASNII
+387 SASNIT

-399 IIATGGYNGAGIG
+399 VIAKGGYNGAGIG
-412 GGKNGV
+412 GGKNG
-418 GSDISIS
+418 
-425 GGEVTAAGGSYGAGI
+425 A
-440 GGGYYGVGSN
+440 GSN
-450 ISISGGEVTA
+450 IGISGGEVTA
-460 TGGSCGAGIGGGYY
+460 TGGGYGAGIGGGYY

-482 SGGTVTATGRGTKSD
+482 SGGEVTATGGENGAGIGGGDSRDGNDITISGGTVTATGGGYGVG
-497 IGGGNGGSTGTVT
+497 IGGGTWGSTGKVT

-516 KTTNSVLTGV
+516 KTTKGVLTGV
-526 INGNDTVY
+526 TNGTDEVY
-534 CTVVDLTDEYGTE
+534 CTVVDLTEEFGIE
-547 AAVTDASE
+547 AAVTDVGE

-593 SAEAGA
+593 SAESGA
-599 DNCLTRGKCRYDLQ
+599 DNRLTRGKCRYDLQ
-613 VVGDPTYYNRDEDS
+613 VVGDPAYYDRDEDS

-639 IKSADGYG
+639 IKSGNGYG
-647 KDNYSQTRIQIEANA
+647 KDNYSQTRIEIEKDA
-662 SVTLTLDGAYMDASA
+662 SVTLTLDGT
-677 IPYISSPIL
+677 YIDTTDSPIL

-705 KAGKYYAAIQKNG
+705 KAGRYYAAIQKDG

-736 AGGYNAAGIGSGA
+736 AGGYNAAGVGSSDG
-749 DKPVKNIVINSGTV
+749 KPVKNIVISSGII
-763 TATGGDSAAG
+763 TATGGVYGAG
-773 IGSGYYGAGSNI
+773 IGGGDGGTASNI
-785 TISGGTVTATGG
+785 TISGGTITATGG
-797 ESGAGIGGGSD
+797 ESGAGIGGGY
-808 RSGSNITISGGTVT
+808 
-822 ATGRE
+822 A
-827 NGAGIG
+827 
-833 GGFYGEGNDITISGG
+833 
-848 TVTATSL
+848 
-855 TVRKENYSTGAG
+855 
-867 IGGGACGNG
+867 
-876 SNITIT
+876 
-882 GGTVIAT
+882 
-889 AIAEAGKIST
+889 
-899 GAGIGGGY
+899 
-907 SKEGNHITISGGTV
+907 KEGNHITISGGTV
-921 TATSIAKGEDGTT
+921 TATSIAAGKDGSTGAGIGGGYAGMGNDITISGGTVTATSIAVGDDGTT
-934 GAGIGGGYG
+934 GAGIGGGYA
-943 GMGNHITISGGTVTA
+943 GMGNDITISGGTVTA
-958 ISSVTGEYGCGGAG
+958 ISSATGEYGRAGAG

-994 STADDAS
+994 STADNAS
-1001 NEGYGIGSGWGANDS
+1001 CEGYGIGSGWGANDDS
-1016 TPMVTGGNIKVNK
+1016 TPTVTGGNIKVNK
-1029 LCGIQGKDGN
+1029 LCGIQGKDGD
-1039 ELYDAYPARADLLL
+1039 EPYEAYLARADLLL
-1053 LAGKNAAV
+1053 LVGKNAAL

-1072 TGETKTLSYNLNDVC
+1072 TGETKMLSYNLKDVC

-1093 LYMYLPVDTEDT
+1093 LYMYLPADTEGT
-1105 VTRLVFDNAVYEAA
+1105 VTRLVFDNAVYEAT
-1119 VKEFNY
+1119 VKKFDYGLEPGRY
-1125 ENQPDRFNDFALIS
+1125 SDFTLIS

-1155 PEDGIIPDGIW
+1155 PDDGIIPDGIW

-1204 YKNNINAATADDA
+1204 YKNNIKAATADDA

-1233 TETRTFTINPASMDV
+1233 TETRTFTINPASLDA

-1258 YLAAPTGKNPK
+1258 YLAAPAGKNPK

-1311 NPGKY
+1311 TPGKY

-1328 TRQITVTLTDVAK
+1328 TRQITVTLADVAK

-1352 KVPDMTYDA
+1352 KVPDVTYDA
-1361 DFCEGK
+1361 DLCEGRS
-1367 NAAGMTP
+1367 AAGMTP

-1414 NNKYVGTATAV
+1414 NNRYVGTATAV

-1436 TVSGTYFGEKRITFK
+1436 TVSGQYFGEKRITFK

-1457 SASMVSWADGS
+1457 SASMVSWANGS

-1480 EPLVRVSLQKKVKD
+1480 EPRVRVSLQKKVK
-1494 ENGKTVTQ
+1494 GKDGKMVTQ
-1502 TVYLGEYNDY
+1502 TTYLREYNEY
-1512 FNIGDYKVSYLKN
+1512 YKVGDYKVSYLKN

-1533 VVTGAG
+1533 VITGVG

-1552 QADLSAADMEAKI
+1552 QADLAAEGTEAKI
-1565 AANGTQGTYGNNASD
+1565 GV
-1580 GSNASGSGDAAD
+1580 AD
-1592 SAIKVSFVKNGA
+1592 SIPFVKNGA
-1604 KPAVVVTA
+1604 KPAIVVTA
-1612 KLANGS
+1612 KMANGN
-1618 TVTLKEGKDYTITY
+1618 TVTLKEGKDYTVTY

-1656 KGNFKGSVK
+1656 KGNFKGSIK

-1673 SLADTVNPITVAV
+1673 SLADKVNPITVTV
-1686 TDVAANKNKGKFVSK
+1686 TDVPANKNKGKFVSK
-1701 PVVTDADGVK
+1701 PVVTDETGTK

-1718 TLTYSLLT
+1718 TLSYSLLMANGEET
-1726 EGGAV
+1726 K
-1731 ELDTKTGI
+1731 LDVKKDV

-1753 AGNYQGEGSVL
+1753 AGNYWGEGSVL

-1769 ITEFDFAKVTVK
+1769 ITEFDFTKVTVK

-1792 PVTLTEDDLIL
+1792 PVTLTEEDLIL

-1814 VEKLSLITDGDDTK
+1814 VEELKLITDGDDTK

>member
-1 MLFTSVSAAG
+1 MM
-11 FPLFHPIFKST
+11 
-22 IDTAC
+22 
-27 IKNIVHR
+27 R
-34 SANCYNK
+34 
-41 SNNLVL
+41 
-47 TAVKGAIQRMAKKKI
+47 KKI

-68 AAVLTAAMVFT
+68 AAILTAAMVFT
-79 QTPYTALAAESDAGF
+79 QAPYTALAAEGEAGY

-104 GQADDGTG
+104 GQADDGN
-112 DNGETGD
+112 NGETGENGD
-119 VSGSDETGDMPGGTG
+119 VSGSDETGDIPGNSGDNRDNGSSGNAGDVSGGTG
-134 DNGENG
+134 DVSDNNG
-140 GTGDISDNNGNNG
+140 GTG
-153 ETGDVSDGNGGTGDV
+153 EAGDVSDGNGGNGDV
-168 SGPDSEASV
+168 SGPDSEVSV
-177 SGNDITVYSEE
+177 SGNDIVVYG
-188 EAGTGSL
+188 AAATATGTL
-195 TVEGNSESYSYD
+195 TVEGNSGSYSYD
-207 AENDVITVKNGAELT
+207 AEIDVITVKNGAELT
-222 FHSADGYGAE
+222 FHSAKGYGAK
-232 NYSHTRIY
+232 NPSKTRIF

-260 KAVSPLE
+260 KAASPLE
-267 IAENSAGVVSVVL
+267 IAKNSVGAVSVVL
-280 KNNNVL
+280 EGSNTLTAGKNS
-286 IAGEKAAGIQKNGT
+286 AGIQKNGT
-300 AEGTLT
+300 ADGTLT
-306 ISGSGALTA
+306 ISGSGTLTA
-315 QGGKYGAG
+315 QGG
-323 IGSGYEKAGSNI
+323 EF
-335 SISGEE
+335 
-341 VTATGGY
+341 
-348 GGAGIGGGMYGA
+348 GAGIGGGSDENGN
-360 GISITISGGMVTA
+360 
-373 TGGSY
+373 
-378 GAGIGSGYH
+378 
-387 ESASNII
+387 NII
-394 ISGGT
+394 ITGGT
-399 IIATGGYNGAGIG
+399 IIATA
-412 GGKNGV
+412 
-418 GSDISIS
+418 SM
-425 GGEVTAAGGSYGAGI
+425 SYYSGAGI
-440 GGGYYGVGSN
+440 GGGYY
-450 ISISGGEVTA
+450 A
-460 TGGSCGAGIGGGYY
+460 A
-474 GVGSNITI
+474 GSNITI
-482 SGGTVTATGRGTKSD
+482 SGGTVTATGGQYGAGIGGGSRETGSDITISGGTVTATGGLCGAGIGGGGDYYESEVRGVGSNITINGGEVTATGGDFGAGIGGGRYENGRNITISGGTVTATGGWCGAGIGGGEGRTGSDITVSGGTITTTGGKEATD
-497 IGGGNGGSTGTVT
+497 IGGGSGGSTRMVT

-516 KTTNSVLTGV
+516 KTKNGALTGV
-526 INGNDTVY
+526 INGTNAVY
-534 CTVVDLTDEYGTE
+534 CTVVDLTDEIGTE
-547 AAVTDASE
+547 AAVTDVGE

-580 SILLGMYYYTGTV
+580 SIVFGTHFYSGTV

-599 DNCLTRGKCRYDLQ
+599 DNRLTRSTECKYSLL
-613 VVGDPTYYNRDEDS
+613 VLGDPAYYERNES
-627 HIIQIKDGANLT
+627 TQGILIKDGADLI
-639 IKSADGYG
+639 IKSANGYG
-647 KDNYSQTRIQIEANA
+647 KDNYSPMRIQIEENA

-677 IPYISSPIL
+677 IPYISAPIL

-705 KAGKYYAAIQKNG
+705 KAGRYYAAIQKDG

-723 GTLTISGDGSLMA
+723 GTLTISGEGSLMA
-736 AGGYNAAGIGSGA
+736 AGGYNAAGVGSGA
-749 DKPVKNIVINSGTV
+749 DKPVKNIVISSGTV
-763 TATGGDSAAG
+763 MATGGVYGAG
-773 IGSGYYGAGSNI
+773 IGGGDRGTASNI
-785 TISGGTVTATGG
+785 TISGGTITATGG
-797 ESGAGIGGGSD
+797 NTGAGIGGGY
-808 RSGSNITISGGTVT
+808 
-822 ATGRE
+822 
-827 NGAGIG
+827 AGM
-833 GGFYGEGNDITISGG
+833 GNDITISGG
-848 TVTATSL
+848 TVTATS
-855 TVRKENYSTGAG
+855 
-867 IGGGACGNG
+867 
-876 SNITIT
+876 
-882 GGTVIAT
+882 IA
-889 AIAEAGKIST
+889 AGKDGST

-907 SKEGNHITISGGTV
+907 AGMGNDITISGGTV
-921 TATSIAKGEDGTT
+921 TATSIAVGDDGTT
-934 GAGIGGGYG
+934 GAGIGGGYA
-943 GMGNHITISGGTVTA
+943 GMGNDITISGGTVTA
-958 ISSVTGEYGCGGAG
+958 ISSATGEYGRAGAG

-994 STADDAS
+994 STADNAFC
-1001 NEGYGIGSGWGANDS
+1001 EGYGIGSGWGANDDS

-1029 LCGIQGKDGN
+1029 LCGIQGKDGD
-1039 ELYDAYPARADLLL
+1039 EPYEAYPARADLLL
-1053 LAGKNAAV
+1053 LAGKNAVV

-1072 TGETKTLSYNLNDVC
+1072 TGETKTLSYNLKDVC

-1093 LYMYLPVDTEDT
+1093 LYMYLPADTEDT
-1105 VTRLVFDNAVYEAA
+1105 VTRLVFDNAVYEAT
-1119 VKEFNY
+1119 VKKFDYGREPGRY
-1125 ENQPDRFNDFALIS
+1125 SDFTLIS

-1155 PEDGIIPDGIW
+1155 PDDGIIPDGIW
-1166 MSDLQAGGY
+1166 MTDLQAGGY

-1191 KKMLAVKKDYTVS
+1191 KKLLTIKKDYTVS

-1233 TETRTFTINPASMDV
+1233 TETRTFTIIPASMDA

-1311 NPGKY
+1311 TPGKY

-1328 TRQITVTLTDVAK
+1328 TRQITVTLADVAK

-1352 KVPDMTYDA
+1352 KVPDVTYDA
-1361 DFCEGK
+1361 DLCEGN
-1367 NAAGMTP
+1367 NAKGMTP

-1414 NNKYVGTATAV
+1414 NNRYVGTATVV

-1436 TVSGTYFGEKRITFK
+1436 TVSGQYFGKKRITFK

-1457 SASMVSWADGS
+1457 SANMVSWADGS

-1480 EPLVRVSLQKKVKD
+1480 KPRVRVSLQKKVKD

-1502 TVYLGEYNDY
+1502 ITYLREYDEY
-1512 FNIGDYKVSYLKN
+1512 AQYGDYKVSYLKN

-1533 VVTGAG
+1533 VITGAG

-1552 QADLSAADMEAKI
+1552 QADLAAEGTEAKI
-1565 AANGTQGTYGNNASD
+1565 GV
-1580 GSNASGSGDAAD
+1580 AD
-1592 SAIKVSFVKNGA
+1592 SIPFVKNGA
-1604 KPAVVVTA
+1604 KPAIVVTA
-1612 KLANGS
+1612 KMANGN
-1618 TVTLKEGKDYTITY
+1618 TVTLKEGKDYTVTY

-1656 KGNFKGSVK
+1656 KGNFKGSIK

-1673 SLADTVNPITVAV
+1673 SLADKVNPITVTVA
-1686 TDVAANKNKGKFVSK
+1686 DVPANKNKGKFVSK

-1718 TLTYSLLT
+1718 TLTYSLVT

-1739 VNEPGSIVRITITG
+1739 VNEPGSVVRITITG
-1753 AGNYQGEGSVL
+1753 AGNYRGEDSVL

-1769 ITEFDFAKVTVK
+1769 ITEFDFTKVTVK

-1814 VEKLSLITDGDDTK
+1814 VEELPLVTTENGKT

>member
-1 MLFTSVSAAG
+1 
-11 FPLFHPIFKST
+11 
-22 IDTAC
+22 
-27 IKNIVHR
+27 
-34 SANCYNK
+34 
-41 SNNLVL
+41 
-47 TAVKGAIQRMAKKKI
+47 MAKKKI

-68 AAVLTAAMVFT
+68 AAILTAAMVFT
-79 QTPYTALAAESDAGF
+79 STPYKALAAESEVGF

-104 GQADDGTG
+104 EQEEDVSGNAGDVSGGSSDNGENGDVSGGTG
-112 DNGETGD
+112 DVSDNNGGTGETGDVSDGDGETGD
-119 VSGSDETGDMPGGTG
+119 VSGSD
-134 DNGENG
+134 
-140 GTGDISDNNGNNG
+140 
-153 ETGDVSDGNGGTGDV
+153 
-168 SGPDSEASV
+168 SEVSV
-177 SGNDITVYSEE
+177 SGNDIAVYG
-188 EAGTGSL
+188 AAATATGTL
-195 TVEGNSESYSYD
+195 TVEGNSGSYSYD
-207 AENDVITVKNGAELT
+207 TEKDVITVKNGAELT

-232 NYSHTRIY
+232 NPSQTRIY

-267 IAENSAGVVSVVL
+267 IAEDSTGAVSVVL
-280 KNNNVL
+280 KGSNAL
-286 IAGEKAAGIQKNGT
+286 TAGEKAAGIQKNGT

-315 QGGKYGAG
+315 QGGEKGAG
-323 IGSGYEKAGSNI
+323 IGSVYKKAGNNI
-335 SISGEE
+335 TISGGM

-348 GGAGIGGGMYGA
+348 GGAGIGGGMFGA
-360 GISITISGGMVTA
+360 GSSITISGGTVTA
-373 TGGSY
+373 TGGEC
-378 GAGIGSGYH
+378 GAGVGSGYY
-387 ESASNII
+387 ESASNIT

-399 IIATGGYNGAGIG
+399 IIAKGGYNGAGIG
-412 GGKNGV
+412 GGKNGA
-418 GSDISIS
+418 GSNIGIS
-425 GGEVTAAGGSYGAGI
+425 GGTVTATGGAYGAGI
-440 GGGYYGVGSN
+440 GGGYCGVGSN
-450 ISISGGEVTA
+450 ITITGGIITA
-460 TGGSCGAGIGGGYY
+460 TGGSCGAGIGGGDSRD
-474 GVGSNITI
+474 GNDISI

-497 IGGGNGGSTGTVT
+497 IGGGTGGSTGTVT
-510 ITGGSV
+510 INGGSV
-516 KTTNSVLTGV
+516 KTTNGALTGV
-526 INGNDTVY
+526 TNGTDTVY
-534 CTVVDLTDEYGTE
+534 YTEVDLSEEYGAE
-547 AAVTDASE
+547 AAVTDVGE

-570 IYMYLPAGET
+570 IYMYLPADENGT
-580 SILLGMYYYTGTV
+580 TIVFGTHFYSGTV

-599 DNCLTRGKCRYDLQ
+599 DNRLTRGTECKYSLL
-613 VVGDPTYYNRDEDS
+613 VLGDPAYYERNE
-627 HIIQIKDGANLT
+627 IPQGILIKDGANLT
-639 IKSADGYG
+639 VKSGNGYG
-647 KDNYSQTRIQIEANA
+647 KDNYSQTRIEIEKDA
-662 SVTLTLDGAYMDASA
+662 SVTLTLDGT
-677 IPYISSPIL
+677 YIDTTIDTTDSPIL

-705 KAGKYYAAIQKNG
+705 KAGRYYAAIQKNG
-718 DAENI
+718 NAEDI
-723 GTLTISGDGSLMA
+723 GTLTISGDGALIA
-736 AGGYNAAGIGSGA
+736 QGGKQGAGIGGGKSGA
-749 DKPVKNIVINSGTV
+749 GNNIVISGGEV
-763 TATGGDSAAG
+763 TATGGEYAAG
-773 IGSGYYGAGSNI
+773 IGGGMYGSGSSI

-797 ESGAGIGGGSD
+797 ECGAGVGSGYYE
-808 RSGSNITISGGTVT
+808 SGSNITISGGTVI
-822 ATGRE
+822 AQGG
-827 NGAGIG
+827 NQGAGIG
-833 GGFYGEGNDITISGG
+833 GGKS
-848 TVTATSL
+848 
-855 TVRKENYSTGAG
+855 GAG
-867 IGGGACGNG
+867 N
-876 SNITIT
+876 NIDIS

-889 AIAEAGKIST
+889 ATAGDDGAT

-907 SKEGNHITISGGTV
+907 
-921 TATSIAKGEDGTT
+921 
-934 GAGIGGGYG
+934 AG
-943 GMGNHITISGGTVTA
+943 M
-958 ISSVTGEYGCGGAG
+958 
-972 IGGGYS
+972 
-978 REGNNITISG
+978 GNNITISG
-988 GTVTAL
+988 GTVTATSTATGEYGCAGAGIGGGYACMGIGIIISGGTVTAL
-994 STADDAS
+994 STADEAYW
-1001 NEGYGIGSGWGANDS
+1001 EGYGIGSGCS
-1016 TPMVTGGNIKVNK
+1016 TGISGSEIYGGNIKASRLSGV
-1029 LCGIQGKDGN
+1029 LGKDGD
-1039 ELYDAYPARADLLL
+1039 ELHEAYLARADLLL
-1053 LAGKNAAV
+1053 LAGKNAAL

-1072 TGETKTLSYNLNDVC
+1072 TGETKTLSYNLKDVC

-1093 LYMYLPVDTEDT
+1093 LYMYLPADTEDT
-1105 VTRLVFDNAVYEAA
+1105 VTRLVFDNAVYEAT
-1119 VKEFNY
+1119 VKKFDY
-1125 ENQPDRFNDFALIS
+1125 ELEPGRYSDFTLIS

-1204 YKNNINAATADDA
+1204 YKNNIKAATADDA

-1233 TETRTFTINPASMDV
+1233 TETRTFTITPASLKESNPQIKAED
-1248 TEQRINIDNL
+1248 L

-1281 KKLSENKDYTVNHVT
+1281 KKLSENRDYTVNHVT

-1311 NPGKY
+1311 TPGKY

-1328 TRQITVTLTDVAK
+1328 TRQITVTLADVAK

-1352 KVPDMTYDA
+1352 KVPDVTYDA
-1361 DFCEGK
+1361 DLCEGRSP
-1367 NAAGMTP
+1367 AGMTP

-1414 NNKYVGTATAV
+1414 NNRYVGTATAV

-1436 TVSGTYFGEKRITFK
+1436 TVSGQYFGKKRITFK

-1457 SASMVSWADGS
+1457 SANMVSWADGS

-1480 EPLVRVSLQKKVKD
+1480 EPRVRVSLQKKVK
-1494 ENGKTVTQ
+1494 GKDGKMVTQ
-1502 TVYLGEYNDY
+1502 TTYLREYDEY
-1512 FNIGDYKVSYLKN
+1512 AQYGDYKVSYLKN

-1533 VVTGAG
+1533 VITGVG

-1552 QADLSAADMEAKI
+1552 QADLAAEGTEAKI
-1565 AANGTQGTYGNNASD
+1565 GV
-1580 GSNASGSGDAAD
+1580 AD
-1592 SAIKVSFVKNGA
+1592 SIPFVKNGA
-1604 KPAVVVTA
+1604 KPAIVVTA
-1612 KLANGS
+1612 KMANGN
-1618 TVTLKEGKDYTITY
+1618 TVTLKEGKDYTVTY

-1656 KGNFKGSVK
+1656 KGNFKGSIK

-1673 SLADTVNPITVAV
+1673 SLADKVNPITVTVA
-1686 TDVAANKNKGKFVSK
+1686 DVPANKNKGKFVSK
-1701 PVVTDADGVK
+1701 PVVTDETGTK

-1718 TLTYSLLT
+1718 TLSYSLLMANGEET
-1726 EGGAV
+1726 K
-1731 ELDTKTGI
+1731 LDVKKDV
-1739 VNEPGSIVRITITG
+1739 VNEPGSTIRITITG
-1753 AGNYQGEGSVL
+1753 AGNYRGEGSVL

-1769 ITEFDFAKVTVK
+1769 ITEFDFTKVTVK

-1792 PVTLTEDDLIL
+1792 PVTLTEEDLIL

-1814 VEKLSLITDGDDTK
+1814 VETLPLITDGDDTK

>member
-1 MLFTSVSAAG
+1 
-11 FPLFHPIFKST
+11 
-22 IDTAC
+22 
-27 IKNIVHR
+27 
-34 SANCYNK
+34 
-41 SNNLVL
+41 
-47 TAVKGAIQRMAKKKI
+47 MAKKKI

-68 AAVLTAAMVFT
+68 AAILTAAMVFT
-79 QTPYTALAAESDAGF
+79 STPYTALAAESEAGY

-112 DNGETGD
+112 DISDNNGGNGETGD
-119 VSGSDETGDMPGGTG
+119 VSG
-134 DNGENG
+134 
-140 GTGDISDNNGNNG
+140 
-153 ETGDVSDGNGGTGDV
+153 GNGGTGDV
-168 SGPDSEASV
+168 SGGSGRDVSGPDSEVSV
-177 SGNDITVYSEE
+177 SGNDIAVYG
-188 EAGTGSL
+188 ATATGTL
-195 TVEGNSESYSYD
+195 TVEGNSGSYSYD
-207 AENDVITVKNGAELT
+207 AEKDVITVKNGAELT

-232 NYSHTRIY
+232 NPSQTRIY

-267 IAENSAGVVSVVL
+267 IAEDSTGAVSVVL
-280 KNNNVL
+280 KGSNAL
-286 IAGEKAAGIQKNGT
+286 TAGEKAAGIQKNGT
-300 AEGTLT
+300 ADGTLT

-335 SISGEE
+335 SISGGE
-341 VTATGGY
+341 VTATGG
-348 GGAGIGGGMYGA
+348 
-360 GISITISGGMVTA
+360 
-373 TGGSY
+373 
-378 GAGIGSGYH
+378 
-387 ESASNII
+387 E
-394 ISGGT
+394 
-399 IIATGGYNGAGIG
+399 NGAGIG
-412 GGKNGV
+412 GGDSRDGN
-418 GSDISIS
+418 D
-425 GGEVTAAGGSYGAGI
+425 
-440 GGGYYGVGSN
+440 
-450 ISISGGEVTA
+450 
-460 TGGSCGAGIGGGYY
+460 
-474 GVGSNITI
+474 ITI
-482 SGGTVTATGRGTKSD
+482 SGGTVTATGGGYGAG
-497 IGGGNGGSTGTVT
+497 IGGGNWGSTGKVT

-516 KTTNSVLTGV
+516 KTTKGVLTGV
-526 INGNDTVY
+526 TNGTDEVY
-534 CTVVDLTDEYGTE
+534 CTVVDLTEEFGIE
-547 AAVTDASE
+547 AAVTDVGE

-599 DNCLTRGKCRYDLQ
+599 DNRLTRGKCRYDLL
-613 VVGDPTYYNRDEDS
+613 VLGDPAYYERNE
-627 HIIQIKDGANLT
+627 IPQGILIKDGANLT
-639 IKSADGYG
+639 VKSGNGYG
-647 KDNYSQTRIQIEANA
+647 KDNYSQTRIEIEKDA
-662 SVTLTLDGAYMDASA
+662 SVTLTLDGT
-677 IPYISSPIL
+677 YIDTTDSPIL

-705 KAGKYYAAIQKNG
+705 KAGRYYAAIQKDG

-723 GTLTISGDGSLMA
+723 GTLTISGDGALIA
-736 AGGYNAAGIGSGA
+736 QGGKQGAGIGGGHEKA
-749 DKPVKNIVINSGTV
+749 GNNIVISGGEV
-763 TATGGDSAAG
+763 TATGGEYAAG
-773 IGSGYYGAGSNI
+773 IGGGMYGSGSSI

-797 ESGAGIGGGSD
+797 ECGAGVGSGYYE
-808 RSGSNITISGGTVT
+808 SGSNITISGGTVI
-822 ATGRE
+822 AQGG
-827 NGAGIG
+827 NQGAGIG
-833 GGFYGEGNDITISGG
+833 GGKSGAGNNIDISGGTVIATATAGDDGATGAGIGGGYAGMGNNITISGG
-848 TVTATSL
+848 TVTATS
-855 TVRKENYSTGAG
+855 TATGEYGCA
-867 IGGGACGNG
+867 
-876 SNITIT
+876 
-882 GGTVIAT
+882 
-889 AIAEAGKIST
+889 

-907 SKEGNHITISGGTV
+907 
-921 TATSIAKGEDGTT
+921 ACM
-934 GAGIGGGYG
+934 GIG
-943 GMGNHITISGGTVTA
+943 
-958 ISSVTGEYGCGGAG
+958 
-972 IGGGYS
+972 
-978 REGNNITISG
+978 ITISG

-994 STADDAS
+994 STADEAYR
-1001 NEGYGIGSGWGANDS
+1001 EGAGIGSGCGTGIS
-1016 TPMVTGGNIKVNK
+1016 GPEIYGGNIKASRLSGV
-1029 LCGIQGKDGN
+1029 LGKEGKVY
-1039 ELYDAYPARADLLL
+1039 LARADLLL
-1053 LAGKNAAV
+1053 LAGKNAVV

-1072 TGETKTLSYNLNDVC
+1072 TGETKTLSYNLKDVC

-1093 LYMYLPVDTEDT
+1093 LYMYLPADTEDT
-1105 VTRLVFDNAVYEAA
+1105 VTRLVFDNAVYEAT
-1119 VKEFNY
+1119 VKKFDYGLEPGRY
-1125 ENQPDRFNDFALIS
+1125 SDFTLIN

-1155 PEDGIIPDGIW
+1155 PDDGIIPDGIW

-1204 YKNNINAATADDA
+1204 YKNNIKAATADDA

-1233 TETRTFTINPASMDV
+1233 TETRTFTINPASMDA

-1258 YLAAPTGKNPK
+1258 YLAAPAGKNPK

-1311 NPGKY
+1311 TPGKY

-1328 TRQITVTLTDVAK
+1328 TRQITVILADVAK

-1352 KVPDMTYDA
+1352 RVPDVTYDA
-1361 DFCEGK
+1361 DLCDGN
-1367 NAAGMTP
+1367 NAKGMTP

-1414 NNKYVGTATAV
+1414 NNRYVGTATAV

-1436 TVSGTYFGEKRITFK
+1436 TVSGQYFGEKRITFK

-1457 SASMVSWADGS
+1457 SASMVSWVDGS
-1468 KNVSVVYNGEEQ
+1468 KNVSVVYNGGEQ
-1480 EPLVRVSLQKKVKD
+1480 EPRVRVSLQKKVK
-1494 ENGKTVTQ
+1494 GKDGKMVTQ
-1502 TVYLGEYNDY
+1502 TTYLREYDEY
-1512 FNIGDYKVSYLKN
+1512 AQYGDYKVSYLKN

-1533 VVTGAG
+1533 VITGAG

-1552 QADLSAADMEAKI
+1552 QADLAAEGTEAKI
-1565 AANGTQGTYGNNASD
+1565 GV
-1580 GSNASGSGDAAD
+1580 AD
-1592 SAIKVSFVKNGA
+1592 SIPFVKNGA
-1604 KPAVVVTA
+1604 KPAIVVTA
-1612 KLANGS
+1612 KMANGN
-1618 TVTLKEGKDYTITY
+1618 TVTLKEGKDYTVTY

-1656 KGNFKGSVK
+1656 KGNFKGSIK
-1665 QTFTITNK
+1665 QNFTITNK
-1673 SLADTVNPITVAV
+1673 SLADTVNPITVTV
-1686 TDVAANKNKGKFVSK
+1686 VDVPVNKNKGKFVSK
-1701 PVVTDADGVK
+1701 PVVTDETGTK

-1718 TLTYSLLT
+1718 TLSYSLLMANGEET
-1726 EGGAV
+1726 K
-1731 ELDTKTGI
+1731 LDVKKDV

-1769 ITEFDFAKVTVK
+1769 ITESDFKKVTVK

-1792 PVTLTEDDLIL
+1792 PVTLTEEDLIL

-1814 VEKLSLITDGDDTK
+1814 VEELKLITDGDDTK

>member
-1 MLFTSVSAAG
+1 M
-11 FPLFHPIFKST
+11 
-22 IDTAC
+22 
-27 IKNIVHR
+27 
-34 SANCYNK
+34 
-41 SNNLVL
+41 
-47 TAVKGAIQRMAKKKI
+47 VKGAIQRMVKKKI

-68 AAVLTAAMVFT
+68 AAILTAAMVFT
-79 QTPYTALAAESDAGF
+79 STPYTALAAESEAGY

-104 GQADDGTG
+104 GQADDGN
-112 DNGETGD
+112 NGETGENGD
-119 VSGSDETGDMPGGTG
+119 VSGSDETGDMPG

-140 GTGDISDNNGNNG
+140 GNG
-153 ETGDVSDGNGGTGDV
+153 ETGDVSDGDGETGDV
-168 SGPDSEASV
+168 SDGDGESGDVSGSDSEASV
-177 SGNDITVYSEE
+177 SGNDIAVYG
-188 EAGTGSL
+188 AAATATGTL
-195 TVEGNSESYSYD
+195 TVEGNSGSYSYD
-207 AENDVITVKNGAELT
+207 AEKDVITVKNGANLT
-222 FHSADGYGAE
+222 FHSADGYGKE
-232 NYSHTRIY
+232 NPSQTRIY
-240 VEKDAKATLT
+240 VEKDAKATIT

-267 IAENSAGVVSVVL
+267 IAEDSTGAVSVVL
-280 KNNNVL
+280 KGSNVL
-286 IAGEKAAGIQKNGT
+286 TAGEKAAGIQKNGT

-306 ISGSGALTA
+306 ISGSGTLNA
-315 QGGKYGAG
+315 QGGEYGAG
-323 IGSGYEKAGSNI
+323 IGGGYCGVGSNI
-335 SISGEE
+335 TITGGIITATGGSYGAGIGGGFWGGGSNITISGGE

-348 GGAGIGGGMYGA
+348 GGAGIGGG
-360 GISITISGGMVTA
+360 
-373 TGGSY
+373 
-378 GAGIGSGYH
+378 
-387 ESASNII
+387 
-394 ISGGT
+394 
-399 IIATGGYNGAGIG
+399 
-412 GGKNGV
+412 
-418 GSDISIS
+418 
-425 GGEVTAAGGSYGAGI
+425 
-440 GGGYYGVGSN
+440 YYGVGSN
-450 ISISGGEVTA
+450 IAITGGIITA
-460 TGGSCGAGIGGGYY
+460 TGGDGGAGIGGGDSRD
-474 GVGSNITI
+474 GNDISI

-497 IGGGNGGSTGTVT
+497 IGGGIGGSTGTVT

-516 KTTNSVLTGV
+516 KTTNGALTGV
-526 INGNDTVY
+526 TNGTDNVY
-534 CTVVDLTDEYGTE
+534 YTVVDLTEEFGIEAVVTE
-547 AAVTDASE
+547 VGE
-555 TAYGMKDVMTDADGK
+555 TAYGMKDVRTDADGK
-570 IYMYLPAGET
+570 IYMYLPVDENGT
-580 SILLGMYYYTGTV
+580 TIVFGKHFYSGTV

-599 DNCLTRGKCRYDLQ
+599 DNRLTRGTECKYSLL
-613 VVGDPTYYNRDEDS
+613 VLGDPAYYERNES
-627 HIIQIKDGANLT
+627 TQGILIKDGADLI
-639 IKSADGYG
+639 IKSANGYG
-647 KDNYSQTRIQIEANA
+647 KDNYSPMRIQIEENA

-677 IPYISSPIL
+677 IPYISAPIL

-705 KAGKYYAAIQKNG
+705 KAGNYYAAIQKNG
-718 DAENI
+718 DAEDI
-723 GTLTISGDGSLMA
+723 GTLTISGEGSLMA
-736 AGGYNAAGIGSGA
+736 MGGVNAAGVGSGNT
-749 DKPVKNIVINSGTV
+749 KPVKNIMITGGTI
-763 TATGGDSAAG
+763 TATGGESGAG
-773 IGSGYYGAGSNI
+773 IGSGYYRAGSNI
-785 TISGGTVTATGG
+785 TISGGTITATGG
-797 ESGAGIGGGSD
+797 ESGAGIGGGE
-808 RSGSNITISGGTVT
+808 RGAASNITILGGTVT
-822 ATGRE
+822 ATGGKS
-827 NGAGIG
+827 GAGIG
-833 GGFYGEGNDITISGG
+833 GGDYGEGN
-848 TVTATSL
+848 
-855 TVRKENYSTGAG
+855 N
-867 IGGGACGNG
+867 
-876 SNITIT
+876 
-882 GGTVIAT
+882 
-889 AIAEAGKIST
+889 
-899 GAGIGGGY
+899 
-907 SKEGNHITISGGTV
+907 ITISGGTV
-921 TATSIAKGEDGTT
+921 TATSIAVGDAGAT
-934 GAGIGGGYG
+934 GAGIGGGYAKE
-943 GMGNHITISGGTVTA
+943 GNNITISGGTVTA
-958 ISSVTGEYGCGGAG
+958 TSIAVGDAGATGAGIGGGYNKDGSNITISGGTVIAISSVTGEYSCAGAG
-972 IGGGYS
+972 IGGGYA
-978 REGNNITISG
+978 GMGIGITISG

-994 STADDAS
+994 STADNAS
-1001 NEGYGIGSGWGANDS
+1001 YEGYGIGSGWGANDS
-1016 TPMVTGGNIKVNK
+1016 TPTVTGGNIKVNK
-1029 LCGIQGKDGN
+1029 LCGIQGKDGD
-1039 ELYDAYPARADLLL
+1039 EPYEVYPARADLLL

-1072 TGETKTLSYNLNDVC
+1072 TGETKTLSYNLKDVY

-1105 VTRLVFDNAVYEAA
+1105 VTRLVFDNAVYEVE

-1125 ENQPDRFNDFALIS
+1125 EYQPDRFNEFTLIS

-1150 LREDV
+1150 FREDV
-1155 PEDGIIPDGIW
+1155 PDDGIIPDGIW

-1233 TETRTFTINPASMDV
+1233 TETRTFTINPASLEA

-1296 LNEQNAENKNANSYV
+1296 LNEQNAKNKNANSYV
-1311 NPGKY
+1311 TPGKY
-1316 TVEITGKGNYTG
+1316 TVEIVGKGNYTG
-1328 TRQITVTLTDVAK
+1328 TRQITVTLADVAK
-1341 EQILMSKVTVA
+1341 EQVLMSKVTVA
-1352 KVPDMTYDA
+1352 KVPDVTYDA
-1361 DFCEGK
+1361 NFCEGN
-1367 NAAGMTP
+1367 NAKGMTP

-1414 NNKYVGTATAV
+1414 NNRYVGTATVV

-1436 TVSGTYFGEKRITFK
+1436 TASGTYFGEKRITFK

-1457 SASMVSWADGS
+1457 SANMVSWADGS

-1480 EPLVRVSLQKKVKD
+1480 EPRVRVRLQKKVKD

-1502 TVYLGEYNDY
+1502 ITYLREYDEY
-1512 FNIGDYKVSYLKN
+1512 AQYGDYKVSYLKN

-1533 VVTGAG
+1533 VITGAG

-1552 QADLSAADMEAKI
+1552 QADLAAADAEAKI
-1565 AANGTQGTYGNNASD
+1565 AASGAQEAN
-1580 GSNASGSGDAAD
+1580 GSNASAESNATGSGDAAD
-1592 SAIKVSFVKNGA
+1592 SAIKVAFAKNGA
-1604 KPAVVVTA
+1604 KPAIVVTA
-1612 KLANGS
+1612 KLANGN
-1618 TVTLKEGKDYTITY
+1618 TVTLKEGKDYTVTY

-1641 KNLTEKKLPLITVKG
+1641 KNLAEKKLPLITVKG

-1673 SLADTVNPITVAV
+1673 SLADVVNPITVTV
-1686 TDVAANKNKGKFVSK
+1686 NDVPASKNKGKFVSK

-1718 TLTYSLLT
+1718 TLTYSLVT

-1753 AGNYQGEGSVL
+1753 AGNYRGEGSVL

-1769 ITEFDFAKVTVK
+1769 ITEFDFTKVTVK

-1803 TMKVGTGKQAV
+1803 TMKVGTGRQAV
-1814 VEKLSLITDGDDTK
+1814 VEELPLVTTENGKTDG
-1828 DGYKIIGYKN
+1828 YRIIGYKN

>member
-1 MLFTSVSAAG
+1 MDNAVDEISA
-11 FPLFHPIFKST
+11 T
-22 IDTAC
+22 
-27 IKNIVHR
+27 
-34 SANCYNK
+34 
-41 SNNLVL
+41 
-47 TAVKGAIQRMAKKKI
+47 KGAIQRMVKKKI

-79 QTPYTALAAESDAGF
+79 QAPYTALAAEREVSF
-94 VTVQNETEQT
+94 VTVQNEMEQT
-104 GQADDGTG
+104 GQADDGTS

-119 VSGSDETGDMPGGTG
+119 VSGSDETGDMPSGTG

-140 GTGDISDNNGNNG
+140 GTGDISDNSGNNG

-168 SGPDSEASV
+168 SGSDSEASV

-195 TVEGNSESYSYD
+195 TVEGNSGSHSYD

-240 VEKDAKATLT
+240 VEKDANATLT
-250 LDGVYINVSD
+250 LDGVYINVKD
-260 KAVSPLE
+260 KKVSPLE
-267 IAENSAGVVSVVL
+267 IANDSAGEVNIVL
-280 KNNNVL
+280 KGSNAL
-286 IAGEKAAGIQKNGT
+286 TAGEKAAGIQKNGT
-300 AEGTLT
+300 AGTLT

-315 QGGKYGAG
+315 RGGTKGAG
-323 IGSGYEKAGSNI
+323 IGSGFEKAAN
-335 SISGEE
+335 
-341 VTATGGY
+341 
-348 GGAGIGGGMYGA
+348 
-360 GISITISGGMVTA
+360 
-373 TGGSY
+373 
-378 GAGIGSGYH
+378 
-387 ESASNII
+387 
-394 ISGGT
+394 
-399 IIATGGYNGAGIG
+399 
-412 GGKNGV
+412 
-418 GSDISIS
+418 
-425 GGEVTAAGGSYGAGI
+425 
-440 GGGYYGVGSN
+440 
-450 ISISGGEVTA
+450 
-460 TGGSCGAGIGGGYY
+460 
-474 GVGSNITI
+474 NITI
-482 SGGTVTATGRGTKSD
+482 SGGTVTAIGKEHGAGIGSGMYGAASNITINGGTVTATGGEFGAGIGGGMSGDGSNITINGGTVTAVGGKAAAGIGGGEVKSGSNITINGGTVTVTGGEKGTD
-497 IGGGNGGSTGTVT
+497 IGGGEEGSTGTIT

-516 KTTNSVLTGV
+516 KATRGALTDVTNGTD
-526 INGNDTVY
+526 NVY
-534 CTVVDLTDEYGTE
+534 YTVVDLTDEYGTE

-570 IYMYLPAGET
+570 IYMYLPADEYET
-580 SILLGMYYYTGTV
+580 SILFGMHFYSGII
-593 SAEAGA
+593 SAETGA
-599 DNCLTRGKCRYDLQ
+599 DNCLARGTECKYSLL
-613 VVGDPTYYNRDEDS
+613 VLGDPAYYERNES
-627 HIIQIKDGANLT
+627 TQGILIKDGADLI
-639 IKSADGYG
+639 IKSANGYG
-647 KDNYSQTRIQIEANA
+647 KDNYSSMRIQIEENA

-677 IPYISSPIL
+677 IPYISAPIL

-691 TGNVNI
+691 AGNVNI

-705 KAGKYYAAIQKNG
+705 KAGRYYAAIQKNG
-718 DAENI
+718 NAEDI
-723 GTLTISGDGSLMA
+723 GTLTISGEGSLMA
-736 AGGYNAAGIGSGA
+736 MGGVNAAGVGSSDG
-749 DKPVKNIVINSGTV
+749 KPVKNIVISSGII
-763 TATGGDSAAG
+763 TATGGNSAAG
-773 IGSGYYGAGSNI
+773 IGGGERGAASNI
-785 TISGGTVTATGG
+785 TILGGTITATGG
-797 ESGAGIGGGSD
+797 
-808 RSGSNITISGGTVT
+808 N
-822 ATGRE
+822 

-833 GGFYGEGNDITISGG
+833 GGDYGEGNDITISGG
-848 TVTATSL
+848 TVTATSIAAGDYE
-855 TVRKENYSTGAG
+855 VTGAG
-867 IGGGACGNG
+867 IGGGARGTG

-889 AIAEAGKIST
+889 ATAEAENIST

-907 SKEGNHITISGGTV
+907 SKQGNHITISGGTV
-921 TATSIAKGEDGTT
+921 TATSIAAGDYGTT
-934 GAGIGGGYG
+934 GAGIGGGYA
-943 GMGNHITISGGTVTA
+943 GMGNDITISGGTVTA
-958 ISSVTGEYGCGGAG
+958 ISSVTGEYSCAGAG
-972 IGGGYS
+972 IGGGFS
-978 REGNNITISG
+978 CMGIGITISG

-1001 NEGYGIGSGWGANDS
+1001 YEGYGIGSGWGANDDS

-1029 LCGIQGKDGN
+1029 LCGIQGKDGD
-1039 ELYDAYPARADLLL
+1039 EPYEAYPARADLLL

-1072 TGETKTLSYNLNDVC
+1072 TGETKTLSYNLKDVC

-1105 VTRLVFDNAVYEAA
+1105 VTRLVFDNAVYEAT
-1119 VKEFNY
+1119 VKKFDYGREPGRY
-1125 ENQPDRFNDFALIS
+1125 SDFTLIS

-1233 TETRTFTINPASMDV
+1233 TETRTFTINPASLDA

-1311 NPGKY
+1311 TPGKY

-1328 TRQITVTLTDVAK
+1328 TRQITVTLADVAK

-1352 KVPDMTYDA
+1352 KVPDVTYDA
-1361 DFCEGK
+1361 DLCEGRSP
-1367 NAAGMTP
+1367 AGMTP

-1414 NNKYVGTATAV
+1414 NNRYVGTATVV

-1436 TVSGTYFGEKRITFK
+1436 TAIGTYFGEKRITFK

-1457 SASMVSWADGS
+1457 SANMVSWADGS

-1480 EPLVRVSLQKKVKD
+1480 EPRVRVRLQKKVKD

-1502 TVYLGEYNDY
+1502 TTTLREYDEY
-1512 FNIGDYKVSYLKN
+1512 AQYGDYKVSYLKN

-1533 VVTGAG
+1533 VITGTG

-1552 QADLSAADMEAKI
+1552 QADLTAEGTEAKI
-1565 AANGTQGTYGNNASD
+1565 AA
-1580 GSNASGSGDAAD
+1580 AD
-1592 SAIKVSFVKNGA
+1592 SIPFVKNGA
-1604 KPAVVVTA
+1604 KPAIVVTA
-1612 KLANGS
+1612 KMANGN
-1618 TVTLKEGKDYTITY
+1618 TVTLKEGKDYTVTY
-1632 ANNKAVSEG
+1632 ANNKVVSEG

-1656 KGNFKGSVK
+1656 KGNFKGSIK

-1673 SLADTVNPITVAV
+1673 SLADAVNPITVTV
-1686 TDVAANKNKGKFVSK
+1686 NDVPANKNKGKFVSK
-1701 PVVTDADGVK
+1701 PVITDADGVK

-1718 TLTYSLLT
+1718 TLTYSLVT

-1769 ITEFDFAKVTVK
+1769 ITEFDFKKVTVK
-1781 VVPKTLPYTTK
+1781 VVPKTLPYTMK
-1792 PVTLTEDDLIL
+1792 PVTLTEDDLVI
-1803 TMKVGTGKQAV
+1803 TMKVGTGRQAV
-1814 VEKLSLITDGDDTK
+1814 VEELKLITDGDDTK
-1828 DGYKIIGYKN
+1828 DGYKIIGYQN
-1838 NVNKGTAQVTLQGC
+1838 NINKGTAQVTLQGC

-1865 GTRPFLWWLRN
+1865 GTRPFLWWIMP
-1876 V
+1876 

>member
-1 MLFTSVSAAG
+1 
-11 FPLFHPIFKST
+11 
-22 IDTAC
+22 
-27 IKNIVHR
+27 
-34 SANCYNK
+34 
-41 SNNLVL
+41 
-47 TAVKGAIQRMAKKKI
+47 MAKKKI

-68 AAVLTAAMVFT
+68 AAILTAAMVFT
-79 QTPYTALAAESDAGF
+79 STPYTALAAESEAGY
-94 VTVQNETEQT
+94 VTVQNEIEQT

-112 DNGETGD
+112 NNGNNGENGGKGNNGAGDFSDGSDETGDIPGNSGDNRDNGGSGNAGDVSGGTGDVSDNNGGTGETGDVSDGDGETGD
-119 VSGSDETGDMPGGTG
+119 VSGSD
-134 DNGENG
+134 
-140 GTGDISDNNGNNG
+140 
-153 ETGDVSDGNGGTGDV
+153 
-168 SGPDSEASV
+168 SEVSV
-177 SGNDITVYSEE
+177 SGNDIAVYG
-188 EAGTGSL
+188 ATATGTL
-195 TVEGNSESYSYD
+195 TVKGNSGSYSYD

-222 FHSADGYGAE
+222 FHSAKGYGAE
-232 NYSHTRIY
+232 NPSKTRIF

-267 IAENSAGVVSVVL
+267 IAEDSTGAVSVVL
-280 KNNNVL
+280 KGSNAL
-286 IAGEKAAGIQKNGT
+286 TAGEKAAGIQKNGT

-315 QGGKYGAG
+315 QGGEQGAG
-323 IGSGYEKAGSNI
+323 IGSVYKKAGNNI
-335 SISGEE
+335 TISGGM

-348 GGAGIGGGMYGA
+348 GGAGIGGGMYGT
-360 GISITISGGMVTA
+360 GSSITISGGMVTA
-373 TGGSY
+373 TGSHG
-378 GAGIGSGYH
+378 GAGVGSGYH
-387 ESASNII
+387 ESASNIT
-394 ISGGT
+394 ISGGNV
-399 IIATGGYNGAGIG
+399 IAKGGYYGAGIG
-412 GGKNGV
+412 GGKNGF
-418 GSDISIS
+418 GSNIGIS
-425 GGEVTAAGGSYGAGI
+425 GGEVTATGGSYGAGI
-440 GGGYYGVGSN
+440 GGGYDGVGSN
-450 ISISGGEVTA
+450 ITITGGIITA
-460 TGGSCGAGIGGGYY
+460 TGGSCGAGIGGGDSRD
-474 GVGSNITI
+474 GNDITI
-482 SGGTVTATGRGTKSD
+482 SGGTVTATEGYRGAG
-497 IGGGNGGSTGTVT
+497 IGGGNWGSTGKVT

-516 KTTNSVLTGV
+516 KTTNGALTGV
-526 INGNDTVY
+526 TNGTDAVY
-534 CTVVDLTDEYGTE
+534 CTVVDLTEEYGTE
-547 AAVTDASE
+547 AAVTDVGE

-570 IYMYLPAGET
+570 IYMYLPADENRITIVFGT
-580 SILLGMYYYTGTV
+580 HFYSGTV

-599 DNCLTRGKCRYDLQ
+599 DNRLTRSTECKYSLL
-613 VVGDPTYYNRDEDS
+613 VLGDPAYYERNES
-627 HIIQIKDGANLT
+627 TQGILIKDGADLI
-639 IKSADGYG
+639 IKSANGYG
-647 KDNYSQTRIQIEANA
+647 KDNYSPMRIQIEENA

-677 IPYISSPIL
+677 IPYISAPIL

-705 KAGKYYAAIQKNG
+705 KAGNYYAAIQKNG

-723 GTLTISGDGSLMA
+723 GTLTISGDGALIA
-736 AGGYNAAGIGSGA
+736 QGGKQGAGIGGGHEKA
-749 DKPVKNIVINSGTV
+749 GNNIVISGGEV
-763 TATGGDSAAG
+763 TATGGEYAAG
-773 IGSGYYGAGSNI
+773 IGGGMYGSGSSI

-797 ESGAGIGGGSD
+797 ESGAGVGSGYYE
-808 RSGSNITISGGTVT
+808 SGSNITISGGTVI
-822 ATGRE
+822 AQGG
-827 NGAGIG
+827 NQGAGIG
-833 GGFYGEGNDITISGG
+833 GGKSGAGNNIDISGGTVIATATAGDHGATGAGIGGGYAGMGNNITISGG
-848 TVTATSL
+848 TVTATS
-855 TVRKENYSTGAG
+855 TATGEYGCA
-867 IGGGACGNG
+867 
-876 SNITIT
+876 
-882 GGTVIAT
+882 
-889 AIAEAGKIST
+889 

-907 SKEGNHITISGGTV
+907 
-921 TATSIAKGEDGTT
+921 ACM
-934 GAGIGGGYG
+934 GIG
-943 GMGNHITISGGTVTA
+943 
-958 ISSVTGEYGCGGAG
+958 
-972 IGGGYS
+972 
-978 REGNNITISG
+978 ITISG

-994 STADDAS
+994 STADEAYW
-1001 NEGYGIGSGWGANDS
+1001 EGAGIGSGCS
-1016 TPMVTGGNIKVNK
+1016 TGISGPEIYGGNIKASRLSGV
-1029 LCGIQGKDGN
+1029 LGKDGD
-1039 ELYDAYPARADLLL
+1039 ELHEAYLARADLLL
-1053 LAGKNAAV
+1053 LAGKNAAL

-1072 TGETKTLSYNLNDVC
+1072 TGETKTLSYNLKDVC

-1093 LYMYLPVDTEDT
+1093 LYMYLPADTEDT
-1105 VTRLVFDNAVYEAA
+1105 VTRLVFDNAVYEAT
-1119 VKEFNY
+1119 VKKFDYGREPGRY
-1125 ENQPDRFNDFALIS
+1125 SDFTLIS

-1155 PEDGIIPDGIW
+1155 PDDGIIPDGIW
-1166 MSDLQAGGY
+1166 MTDLQAGGY

-1182 TPSFRVYDG
+1182 TPSFKVYDG
-1191 KKMLAVKKDYTVS
+1191 KKLLTIKKDYTVS

-1233 TETRTFTINPASMDV
+1233 TETRTFTINPASLDA

-1258 YLAAPTGKNPK
+1258 YLAAPAGKNPK

-1311 NPGKY
+1311 TPGKY

-1328 TRQITVTLTDVAK
+1328 TRQITVTLADVAK

-1352 KVPDMTYDA
+1352 KVPDVTYDA
-1361 DFCEGK
+1361 NFCEGN
-1367 NAAGMTP
+1367 NAKGMTP

-1414 NNKYVGTATAV
+1414 NNRYVGTATVV

-1436 TVSGTYFGEKRITFK
+1436 TAIGQYFGKKRITFK

-1457 SASMVSWADGS
+1457 SANMVSWADGS

-1480 EPLVRVSLQKKVKD
+1480 EPEVRVSLQKKVK
-1494 ENGKTVTQ
+1494 GKDGKMVTQ
-1502 TVYLGEYNDY
+1502 TTYLWEYDDY
-1512 FNIGDYKVSYLKN
+1512 YKEGDYKVSYLKN

-1533 VVTGAG
+1533 VITGVG

-1552 QADLSAADMEAKI
+1552 QADLAAEGTEAKI
-1565 AANGTQGTYGNNASD
+1565 GV
-1580 GSNASGSGDAAD
+1580 AD
-1592 SAIKVSFVKNGA
+1592 SIPFVKNGA
-1604 KPAVVVTA
+1604 KPAIVVTA
-1612 KLANGS
+1612 KMANGN
-1618 TVTLKEGKDYTITY
+1618 TVTLKEGKDYTVTY

-1673 SLADTVNPITVAV
+1673 SLADAVNPITVTV
-1686 TDVAANKNKGKFVSK
+1686 NDVPANKNKGKFVSK

-1718 TLTYSLLT
+1718 TLTYSLVT

-1739 VNEPGSIVRITITG
+1739 VNEPSSTVRITITG
-1753 AGNYQGEGSVL
+1753 AGNYRGEGSVL

-1769 ITEFDFAKVTVK
+1769 ITEFDFKKVTVK

-1792 PVTLTEDDLIL
+1792 PVTLTEEDLIL

-1814 VEKLSLITDGDDTK
+1814 VEELKLITDGDDTK

-1865 GTRPFLWWLRN
+1865 GTRPFLWWIMP
-1876 V
+1876 

>member
-1 MLFTSVSAAG
+1 M
-11 FPLFHPIFKST
+11 
-22 IDTAC
+22 
-27 IKNIVHR
+27 
-34 SANCYNK
+34 
-41 SNNLVL
+41 
-47 TAVKGAIQRMAKKKI
+47 VKGAIQRMAKKKI

-68 AAVLTAAMVFT
+68 AVILTAAMVFT
-79 QTPYTALAAESDAGF
+79 QAPYTALAAESEAGY

-104 GQADDGTG
+104 GQADDGN
-112 DNGETGD
+112 NGETGENGD
-119 VSGSDETGDMPGGTG
+119 VSGSDETGDMPG

-140 GTGDISDNNGNNG
+140 GNG
-153 ETGDVSDGNGGTGDV
+153 ETGDVSDGNGETGDVSDGDGETGDV
-168 SGPDSEASV
+168 SGPDSEVSV
-177 SGNDITVYSEE
+177 SGNDIAVYG
-188 EAGTGSL
+188 AAATATGTL
-195 TVEGNSESYSYD
+195 TVEGDSGSYSYD
-207 AENDVITVKNGAELT
+207 AENDIITVKNGAELT

-232 NYSHTRIY
+232 NPSQTRIF

-260 KAVSPLE
+260 KAASPLE
-267 IAENSAGVVSVVL
+267 IAEDSTGAVSVVL
-280 KNNNVL
+280 KNSNAL
-286 IAGEKAAGIQKNGT
+286 TAGEKAAGIQKNGT

-306 ISGSGALTA
+306 ISGSGTLNA
-315 QGGKYGAG
+315 QGGEYGAG
-323 IGSGYEKAGSNI
+323 IGGGYCGVGSNI
-335 SISGEE
+335 TITGGIITATGGSYGAGIGGGFWGGGSNITISGGE

-348 GGAGIGGGMYGA
+348 GGAGIG
-360 GISITISGGMVTA
+360 
-373 TGGSY
+373 
-378 GAGIGSGYH
+378 
-387 ESASNII
+387 
-394 ISGGT
+394 
-399 IIATGGYNGAGIG
+399 
-412 GGKNGV
+412 
-418 GSDISIS
+418 D
-425 GGEVTAAGGSYGAGI
+425 
-440 GGGYYGVGSN
+440 GYYGVGSN
-450 ISISGGEVTA
+450 IAITGGIITA
-460 TGGSCGAGIGGGYY
+460 TGGDGGAGIGGGDSRD
-474 GVGSNITI
+474 GNDISI

-497 IGGGNGGSTGTVT
+497 IGGGNWGSTGKVT

-516 KTTNSVLTGV
+516 KTTKGVLTGV
-526 INGNDTVY
+526 TNGTDTVY
-534 CTVVDLTDEYGTE
+534 YTEVDLSEEYGAE
-547 AAVTDASE
+547 AAVTDVGE

-570 IYMYLPAGET
+570 IYMYLPADENGT
-580 SILLGMYYYTGTV
+580 TIVFGKHFYSGTV

-599 DNCLTRGKCRYDLQ
+599 DNRLTRGTECKYSLL
-613 VVGDPTYYNRDEDS
+613 VLGDPAYYERNES
-627 HIIQIKDGANLT
+627 TQGILIKDGANLT

-647 KDNYSQTRIQIEANA
+647 KDNYSQTRIEIEKDA
-662 SVTLTLDGAYMDASA
+662 SVILTLDGAYMDASA

-686 IPENS
+686 ISENS

-705 KAGKYYAAIQKNG
+705 KAGRYYAAIQKDG
-718 DAENI
+718 DAEDI
-723 GTLTISGDGSLMA
+723 GTLTISGEGSLIAM
-736 AGGYNAAGIGSGA
+736 GGVNAAGVGSGNA
-749 DKPVKNIVINSGTV
+749 KPVKNIMI
-763 TATGGDSAAG
+763 TGG
-773 IGSGYYGAGSNI
+773 
-785 TISGGTVTATGG
+785 TITATGG
-797 ESGAGIGGGSD
+797 ESGAGIGSGYY
-808 RSGSNITISGGTVT
+808 RAGSNITISGGTIM
-822 ATGRE
+822 ATGG
-827 NGAGIG
+827 NSAAGIG
-833 GGFYGEGNDITISGG
+833 GGE
-848 TVTATSL
+848 
-855 TVRKENYSTGAG
+855 RGA
-867 IGGGACGNG
+867 G

-889 AIAEAGKIST
+889 ATAEAENIST

-907 SKEGNHITISGGTV
+907 SGEGNNITISGGTV
-921 TATSIAKGEDGTT
+921 TATSIAVGDAGAT
-934 GAGIGGGYG
+934 GAGIGGGYAKE
-943 GMGNHITISGGTVTA
+943 GNNITISGGTVTA
-958 ISSVTGEYGCGGAG
+958 TSIAVGDAGATGAGIGGGYNKDGSNITISGGTVIAISSVTGEYSCAGAG
-972 IGGGYS
+972 IGGGYA
-978 REGNNITISG
+978 GMGIGITISG

-994 STADDAS
+994 STADNAS
-1001 NEGYGIGSGWGANDS
+1001 CEGYGIGSGWGANDDS
-1016 TPMVTGGNIKVNK
+1016 TPTVTGGNIKVNK
-1029 LCGIQGKDGN
+1029 LCGIQGKDGD
-1039 ELYDAYPARADLLL
+1039 EPYEAYPARADLLL

-1072 TGETKTLSYNLNDVC
+1072 TGETKTLSYNLKDVC

-1105 VTRLVFDNAVYEAA
+1105 VTRLVFDNAVYEVE

-1125 ENQPDRFNDFALIS
+1125 EYQPDRFNEFTLIS

-1155 PEDGIIPDGIW
+1155 PDDGIIPDGIW

-1191 KKMLAVKKDYTVS
+1191 KKMLTVKKDYTVS

-1233 TETRTFTINPASMDV
+1233 TETRTFTIIPASMDA

-1296 LNEQNAENKNANSYV
+1296 LNEQNEENKNANSYV
-1311 NPGKY
+1311 TPGKY

-1328 TRQITVTLTDVAK
+1328 TRQITVTLADVAK

-1352 KVPDMTYDA
+1352 KVPDVTYDA
-1361 DFCEGK
+1361 DFCEGN
-1367 NAAGMTP
+1367 NAKGMTP

-1401 VSAEN
+1401 VSVEN

-1414 NNKYVGTATAV
+1414 NNRYVGTATVV

-1436 TVSGTYFGEKRITFK
+1436 TAIGTYFGEKRITFK

-1457 SASMVSWADGS
+1457 SANMVSWADGS
-1468 KNVSVVYNGEEQ
+1468 KNVSIVYNGEEQ
-1480 EPLVRVSLQKKVKD
+1480 EPRVRVSLQKKVKD

-1502 TVYLGEYNDY
+1502 TTTLREYDEY
-1512 FNIGDYKVSYLKN
+1512 AQYGDYKVSYLKN

-1533 VVTGAG
+1533 VITGAG

-1552 QADLSAADMEAKI
+1552 QADLAAEGTEAKI
-1565 AANGTQGTYGNNASD
+1565 AAG
-1580 GSNASGSGDAAD
+1580 GDAAD
-1592 SAIKVSFVKNGA
+1592 SAIKVAFVKNGA

-1612 KLANGS
+1612 KMANGN
-1618 TVTLKEGKDYTITY
+1618 TVTLKEGKDYTVTY
-1632 ANNKAVSEG
+1632 VNNKAVSEG

-1656 KGNFKGSVK
+1656 KGNFKGSIK

-1673 SLADTVNPITVAV
+1673 SLADTVNPITVTV
-1686 TDVAANKNKGKFVSK
+1686 NDVPANKNKGKFVSK
-1701 PVVTDADGVK
+1701 PVITDADGVK

-1718 TLTYSLLT
+1718 TLTYSLLMANGEET
-1726 EGGAV
+1726 K
-1731 ELDTKTGI
+1731 LDVKKDV
-1739 VNEPGSIVRITITG
+1739 VNEPGSTVRITITG
-1753 AGNYQGEGSVL
+1753 AGNYRGGGSVL

-1769 ITEFDFAKVTVK
+1769 ITEFDFTKVTVK

-1792 PVTLTEDDLIL
+1792 PVTLTEEDLIL

-1814 VEKLSLITDGDDTK
+1814 VEELKLITDGDDTK

-1865 GTRPFLWWLRN
+1865 GTRPFFWWIMP
-1876 V
+1876 

>member
-1 MLFTSVSAAG
+1 
-11 FPLFHPIFKST
+11 
-22 IDTAC
+22 
-27 IKNIVHR
+27 
-34 SANCYNK
+34 
-41 SNNLVL
+41 
-47 TAVKGAIQRMAKKKI
+47 MAKKKI

-68 AAVLTAAMVFT
+68 AAILTAAMVFT
-79 QTPYTALAAESDAGF
+79 STPYTALAAESEAGY

-112 DNGETGD
+112 NNGNNGENGGKGNNGAGD
-119 VSGSDETGDMPGGTG
+119 FSDGSDETGDIPGNSG
-134 DNGENG
+134 DNRDNGGSGNAGDVSG
-140 GTGDISDNNGNNG
+140 GTGDISDNNGGTG
-153 ETGDVSDGNGGTGDV
+153 ETGDVSDGDGETGDV
-168 SGPDSEASV
+168 SGPDSEVSV
-177 SGNDITVYSEE
+177 SGNDIAVYG
-188 EAGTGSL
+188 AAATATGTL
-195 TVEGNSESYSYD
+195 MVEGNSGSYSYD
-207 AENDVITVKNGAELT
+207 AENDVITVKNGANLT

-232 NYSHTRIY
+232 NPSQTRIY

-260 KAVSPLE
+260 KAASPLE
-267 IAENSAGVVSVVL
+267 IAEDSTGAVSVVL
-280 KNNNVL
+280 KGSNAL
-286 IAGEKAAGIQKNGT
+286 TAGEKAAGIQKNGT
-300 AEGTLT
+300 ADGTLT

-335 SISGEE
+335 SISGGE

-348 GGAGIGGGMYGA
+348 GGAGIGGGMYGT
-360 GISITISGGMVTA
+360 GISITISGGTVTT
-373 TGGSY
+373 TGGNG
-378 GAGIGSGYH
+378 GAGVGSGYH
-387 ESASNII
+387 ESASNIS

-399 IIATGGYNGAGIG
+399 VIAKGGYNGAGIG
-412 GGKNGV
+412 GGKNGF
-418 GSDISIS
+418 GSNIGIS
-425 GGEVTAAGGSYGAGI
+425 GGEVTATGGSYGAGI
-440 GGGYYGVGSN
+440 GGGYDGVGSN
-450 ISISGGEVTA
+450 ITITGGIITA
-460 TGGSCGAGIGGGYY
+460 TGGSCGAGIGGGDNRD
-474 GVGSNITI
+474 GNDISI
-482 SGGTVTATGRGTKSD
+482 SGGTVTATEGYCGAG
-497 IGGGNGGSTGTVT
+497 IGGGNWGSTGKVT

-516 KTTNSVLTGV
+516 KTTKGVLTGV
-526 INGNDTVY
+526 TNGTDTVY
-534 CTVVDLTDEYGTE
+534 YTEVDLSEEYGAE
-547 AAVTDASE
+547 AAVTDVGE

-599 DNCLTRGKCRYDLQ
+599 DNRLTRGKCRYDLL
-613 VVGDPTYYNRDEDS
+613 VLGDPAYYERNE
-627 HIIQIKDGANLT
+627 IPQGILIKDGANLT
-639 IKSADGYG
+639 VKSGNGYS
-647 KDNYSQTRIQIEANA
+647 KDNYSQTRKKIKKDA
-662 SVTLTLDGAYMDASA
+662 SVTLTLDGT
-677 IPYISSPIL
+677 YIDTIDTTDSPIL

-705 KAGKYYAAIQKNG
+705 KAGRYYAAIQKDG

-723 GTLTISGDGSLMA
+723 GTLTISGDGALIA
-736 AGGYNAAGIGSGA
+736 QGGKQGAGIGGGHEKA
-749 DKPVKNIVINSGTV
+749 GNNIVISGGEV
-763 TATGGDSAAG
+763 TATGGEYAAG
-773 IGSGYYGAGSNI
+773 IGGGMYGSGSSI

-797 ESGAGIGGGSD
+797 ESGAGVGSGYYE
-808 RSGSNITISGGTVT
+808 SGSNITISGGTVI
-822 ATGRE
+822 AQGG
-827 NGAGIG
+827 NQGAGIG
-833 GGFYGEGNDITISGG
+833 GGKSGAGNNIDISGGTVIATATAGDHGATGAGIGGGYAGMGNNITISGG
-848 TVTATSL
+848 TVTATS
-855 TVRKENYSTGAG
+855 TATGEYGCA
-867 IGGGACGNG
+867 
-876 SNITIT
+876 
-882 GGTVIAT
+882 
-889 AIAEAGKIST
+889 

-907 SKEGNHITISGGTV
+907 
-921 TATSIAKGEDGTT
+921 ACM
-934 GAGIGGGYG
+934 GIG
-943 GMGNHITISGGTVTA
+943 
-958 ISSVTGEYGCGGAG
+958 
-972 IGGGYS
+972 
-978 REGNNITISG
+978 ITISG

-994 STADDAS
+994 STADEAYW
-1001 NEGYGIGSGWGANDS
+1001 EGYGIGSGCS
-1016 TPMVTGGNIKVNK
+1016 TGISGPEIYGGNIKASRLSGV
-1029 LCGIQGKDGN
+1029 LGKDGD
-1039 ELYDAYPARADLLL
+1039 ELHEAYLARADLLL
-1053 LAGKNAAV
+1053 LAGKNAAL

-1072 TGETKTLSYNLNDVC
+1072 TGETKTLSYNLKDVC

-1093 LYMYLPVDTEDT
+1093 LYMYLPADTEDT
-1105 VTRLVFDNAVYEAA
+1105 VTRLVFDNAVYEAT
-1119 VKEFNY
+1119 VKKFDY
-1125 ENQPDRFNDFALIS
+1125 ELEPGRYSDFTLIS

-1155 PEDGIIPDGIW
+1155 PDDGIIPDGIW

-1204 YKNNINAATADDA
+1204 YKNNIKAATADDA

-1233 TETRTFTINPASMDV
+1233 TETRTFTINPASLDA

-1258 YLAAPTGKNPK
+1258 YLAAPAGKNPK

-1296 LNEQNAENKNANSYV
+1296 LNEQNPENKNANSYV
-1311 NPGKY
+1311 TPGKY

-1328 TRQITVTLTDVAK
+1328 TRQITVTLADVAK

-1352 KVPDMTYDA
+1352 KVPDVTYDA
-1361 DFCEGK
+1361 DLCEGRSP
-1367 NAAGMTP
+1367 AGMTP

-1414 NNKYVGTATAV
+1414 NNRYVGTATAV

-1436 TVSGTYFGEKRITFK
+1436 TAIGTYFGEKRITFK

-1457 SASMVSWADGS
+1457 SANMVSWADGS
-1468 KNVSVVYNGEEQ
+1468 KNVSVVYNGGEQ
-1480 EPLVRVSLQKKVKD
+1480 EPRVRVSLQKKVK
-1494 ENGKTVTQ
+1494 GKDGKMVTQ
-1502 TVYLGEYNDY
+1502 TTTLREYDEY
-1512 FNIGDYKVSYLKN
+1512 AQYGDYKVSYLKN

-1533 VVTGAG
+1533 VITGAG

-1552 QADLSAADMEAKI
+1552 QADLAAEGTEAKI
-1565 AANGTQGTYGNNASD
+1565 GV
-1580 GSNASGSGDAAD
+1580 AD
-1592 SAIKVSFVKNGA
+1592 SIPFVKNGA
-1604 KPAVVVTA
+1604 KPAIVVTA
-1612 KLANGS
+1612 KMANGN
-1618 TVTLKEGKDYTITY
+1618 TVTLKEGKDYTVTY

-1656 KGNFKGSVK
+1656 KGNFKGSIK

-1673 SLADTVNPITVAV
+1673 SLADKVNPITVTVA
-1686 TDVAANKNKGKFVSK
+1686 DVPANKNKGKFVSK
-1701 PVVTDADGVK
+1701 PVVTDETGTK

-1718 TLTYSLLT
+1718 TLSYSLLMANGEET
-1726 EGGAV
+1726 K
-1731 ELDTKTGI
+1731 LDVKKDV
-1739 VNEPGSIVRITITG
+1739 VNEPGSTIRITITG
-1753 AGNYQGEGSVL
+1753 AGNYRGEGSVL

-1769 ITEFDFAKVTVK
+1769 ITESDFKKVTVK

-1792 PVTLTEDDLIL
+1792 PVTLTEEDLIL

-1814 VEKLSLITDGDDTK
+1814 VETLPLITDGDDTK

>member
-1 MLFTSVSAAG
+1 
-11 FPLFHPIFKST
+11 
-22 IDTAC
+22 
-27 IKNIVHR
+27 
-34 SANCYNK
+34 
-41 SNNLVL
+41 
-47 TAVKGAIQRMAKKKI
+47 MAKKKI

-68 AAVLTAAMVFT
+68 AAILTAAMVFT
-79 QTPYTALAAESDAGF
+79 STPYTALAAESEAGY

-104 GQADDGTG
+104 GQADDGN
-112 DNGETGD
+112 NGETGENGD
-119 VSGSDETGDMPGGTG
+119 VSGSDETGDMPG

-140 GTGDISDNNGNNG
+140 GTGETGDVSDGNG
-153 ETGDVSDGNGGTGDV
+153 ETGDVSDGNGETGDV
-168 SGPDSEASV
+168 SGSDSEASV
-177 SGNDITVYSEE
+177 SGNDIAVYGV
-188 EAGTGSL
+188 AATATGTL
-195 TVEGNSESYSYD
+195 TVEGNSGSYSYD
-207 AENDVITVKNGAELT
+207 AEKDVITVKNGANLT
-222 FHSADGYGAE
+222 FHSADGYGKE
-232 NYSHTRIY
+232 NPSQTRIY
-240 VEKDAKATLT
+240 VEKDAKATIT

-267 IAENSAGVVSVVL
+267 IAEDSTGAVSVVL
-280 KNNNVL
+280 KGSNVL
-286 IAGEKAAGIQKNGT
+286 TAGEKAAGIQKNGT
-300 AEGTLT
+300 AGGILT

-335 SISGEE
+335 CISGGE

-348 GGAGIGGGMYGA
+348 GGAGIGGGMYGT
-360 GISITISGGMVTA
+360 GISITISGGMVTT
-373 TGGSY
+373 TGGNG
-378 GAGIGSGYH
+378 GAGVGSGYH
-387 ESASNII
+387 ESASNIT

-399 IIATGGYNGAGIG
+399 IIAKGGYNGAGIG

-418 GSDISIS
+418 GSNISIS
-425 GGEVTAAGGSYGAGI
+425 GGEVTATGGSYGAGI

-450 ISISGGEVTA
+450 IGISGGEVTA
-460 TGGSCGAGIGGGYY
+460 TGGGNAAGIGGGYY

-482 SGGTVTATGRGTKSD
+482 SGGTVTATEGYGGAG
-497 IGGGNGGSTGTVT
+497 IGGGNLGSTGTVT
-510 ITGGSV
+510 INGGSV
-516 KTTNSVLTGV
+516 KTTKGVLTGV
-526 INGNDTVY
+526 TNGTDAVY
-534 CTVVDLTDEYGTE
+534 YTVVDLTEEYGTE
-547 AAVTDASE
+547 AAVTDVGE
-555 TAYGMKDVMTDADGK
+555 TAYGMKDVMTDVDGK

-599 DNCLTRGKCRYDLQ
+599 DNRLTRGKCRYDLQ
-613 VVGDPTYYNRDEDS
+613 VVGDPAYYERNE
-627 HIIQIKDGANLT
+627 IPQGILIKDGANLT

-647 KDNYSQTRIQIEANA
+647 KDNYSQTRIEIEKDA
-662 SVTLTLDGAYMDASA
+662 SVTLTLDGT
-677 IPYISSPIL
+677 YIDTTGSPIL

-705 KAGKYYAAIQKNG
+705 KAGDYCAAIQKDG

-736 AGGYNAAGIGSGA
+736 AGGYNAAGVGSSDG
-749 DKPVKNIVINSGTV
+749 KPVKNIVISSGII
-763 TATGGDSAAG
+763 TATGG
-773 IGSGYYGAGSNI
+773 N
-785 TISGGTVTATGG
+785 
-797 ESGAGIGGGSD
+797 
-808 RSGSNITISGGTVT
+808 
-822 ATGRE
+822 

-833 GGFYGEGNDITISGG
+833 GGYYGEGNDITISGG
-848 TVTATSL
+848 TVTATSIAAGDYE
-855 TVRKENYSTGAG
+855 VTGAG
-867 IGGGACGNG
+867 IGGGAHGTG

-889 AIAEAGKIST
+889 ATAEAESIST

-921 TATSIAKGEDGTT
+921 TATSIAVGDDGST
-934 GAGIGGGYG
+934 GAGIGGGFA
-943 GMGNHITISGGTVTA
+943 GMGNNITISGGTVTA
-958 ISSVTGEYGCGGAG
+958 ISSVTGEYSCAGAG

-994 STADDAS
+994 STADDAFY
-1001 NEGYGIGSGWGANDS
+1001 EGYGIGSGWGANDDS
-1016 TPMVTGGNIKVNK
+1016 TPTVTGGNIKVNK
-1029 LCGIQGKDGN
+1029 LCGIQGKDGD
-1039 ELYDAYPARADLLL
+1039 EPYEAYLARADLLL
-1053 LAGKNAAV
+1053 LAGKNAVV

-1072 TGETKTLSYNLNDVC
+1072 TGETKTLSYNLKDVC

-1105 VTRLVFDNAVYEAA
+1105 VTRLVFDNAVYEAT
-1119 VKEFNY
+1119 VKKFDYGREPGRY
-1125 ENQPDRFNDFALIS
+1125 SDFTLIS

-1155 PEDGIIPDGIW
+1155 PDDGIIPDGIW
-1166 MSDLQAGGY
+1166 MTDLQAGGY

-1182 TPSFRVYDG
+1182 TPSFKVYDG
-1191 KKMLAVKKDYTVS
+1191 KKLLTIKKDYTVS

-1233 TETRTFTINPASMDV
+1233 TETRTFTINPASMDA

-1258 YLAAPTGKNPK
+1258 YLAAPAGKNPK

-1296 LNEQNAENKNANSYV
+1296 LNEQNAKNKNANSYV
-1311 NPGKY
+1311 TPGKY

-1328 TRQITVTLTDVAK
+1328 TRQITVTLADVAK

-1352 KVPDMTYDA
+1352 KVPDVAYDA
-1361 DFCEGK
+1361 DLCEGN
-1367 NAAGMTP
+1367 NAKGMTP

-1414 NNKYVGTATAV
+1414 NNRYVGIATVV

-1436 TVSGTYFGEKRITFK
+1436 TAIGTYFGEKRITFK

-1457 SASMVSWADGS
+1457 SANMVSWADGS

-1480 EPLVRVSLQKKVKD
+1480 EPGVRVSLQKKIKD

-1502 TVYLGEYNDY
+1502 TTTLREYDEY
-1512 FNIGDYKVSYLKN
+1512 AQYGDYKVSYLKN

-1533 VVTGAG
+1533 VITGVN

-1552 QADLSAADMEAKI
+1552 QADLAAEGTEAKI
-1565 AANGTQGTYGNNASD
+1565 AAG
-1580 GSNASGSGDAAD
+1580 GDAAD
-1592 SAIKVSFVKNGA
+1592 SAIKVAFVKNGA

-1612 KLANGS
+1612 KLANGN

-1641 KNLTEKKLPLITVKG
+1641 KNLAEKKLPLITVKG
-1656 KGNFKGSVK
+1656 KGNFKGSIK

-1673 SLADTVNPITVAV
+1673 SLADAVNPITVTV
-1686 TDVAANKNKGKFVSK
+1686 NDVPANKNKGKFVNK

-1718 TLTYSLLT
+1718 TLTYSLLMANGEET
-1726 EGGAV
+1726 K
-1731 ELDTKTGI
+1731 LDVKKDV
-1739 VNEPGSIVRITITG
+1739 VNEPGSTVRITITG

-1769 ITEFDFAKVTVK
+1769 ITEFDFTKVTVK

-1792 PVTLTEDDLIL
+1792 PVTLTEEDLIL

-1814 VEKLSLITDGDDTK
+1814 VEELPLVTTENGKT

-1865 GTRPFLWWLRN
+1865 GTRPFFWWIMP
-1876 V
+1876 

>member
-1 MLFTSVSAAG
+1 MDNAVDEISA
-11 FPLFHPIFKST
+11 T
-22 IDTAC
+22 
-27 IKNIVHR
+27 
-34 SANCYNK
+34 
-41 SNNLVL
+41 
-47 TAVKGAIQRMAKKKI
+47 KGAIQRMVKKKI

-79 QTPYTALAAESDAGF
+79 QAPYTALAAEREVSF
-94 VTVQNETEQT
+94 VTVQNEMEQT
-104 GQADDGTG
+104 GQADDGTS

-140 GTGDISDNNGNNG
+140 GTGDISDNSGNNG

-168 SGPDSEASV
+168 SGSDSEASV

-195 TVEGNSESYSYD
+195 TVEGNSESHSYD

-240 VEKDAKATLT
+240 VEKDANATLT
-250 LDGVYINVSD
+250 LDGVYINVKD
-260 KAVSPLE
+260 KKVSPLE
-267 IAENSAGVVSVVL
+267 IANDSAGEVNIVL
-280 KNNNVL
+280 KGSNAL
-286 IAGEKAAGIQKNGT
+286 TAGEKAAGIQKNGT
-300 AEGTLT
+300 AGTLT

-315 QGGKYGAG
+315 RGGTKGAG
-323 IGSGYEKAGSNI
+323 IGSGFEKAAN
-335 SISGEE
+335 
-341 VTATGGY
+341 
-348 GGAGIGGGMYGA
+348 
-360 GISITISGGMVTA
+360 
-373 TGGSY
+373 
-378 GAGIGSGYH
+378 
-387 ESASNII
+387 
-394 ISGGT
+394 
-399 IIATGGYNGAGIG
+399 
-412 GGKNGV
+412 
-418 GSDISIS
+418 
-425 GGEVTAAGGSYGAGI
+425 
-440 GGGYYGVGSN
+440 
-450 ISISGGEVTA
+450 
-460 TGGSCGAGIGGGYY
+460 
-474 GVGSNITI
+474 NITI
-482 SGGTVTATGRGTKSD
+482 SGGTVTAIGKEHGAGIGSGMYGAASNITINGGTVTATGGEFGAGIGGGMSGDGSNITINGGTVTAVGGKAAAGIGGGEVKSGSNITINGGTVTVTGGEKGTD
-497 IGGGNGGSTGTVT
+497 IGGGEEGSTGTIT

-516 KTTNSVLTGV
+516 KATRGALTDVTNGTD
-526 INGNDTVY
+526 NVY
-534 CTVVDLTDEYGTE
+534 YTVVDLTDEYGTE

-570 IYMYLPAGET
+570 IYMYLPADEYET
-580 SILLGMYYYTGTV
+580 SILFGMHFYSGII
-593 SAEAGA
+593 SAETGA
-599 DNCLTRGKCRYDLQ
+599 DNCLARGTECKYSLL
-613 VVGDPTYYNRDEDS
+613 VLGDPAYYERNES
-627 HIIQIKDGANLT
+627 TQGILIKDGADLT
-639 IKSADGYG
+639 IKSANGYG
-647 KDNYSQTRIQIEANA
+647 KDNYSPMRIQIEENA

-677 IPYISSPIL
+677 IPYISAPIL

-691 TGNVNI
+691 AGNVNI

-705 KAGKYYAAIQKNG
+705 KAGRYYAAIQKNG
-718 DAENI
+718 NAEDI
-723 GTLTISGDGSLMA
+723 GTLTISGEGSLMA
-736 AGGYNAAGIGSGA
+736 MGGVNAAGVGSSDG
-749 DKPVKNIVINSGTV
+749 KPVKNIVISSGII
-763 TATGGDSAAG
+763 TATGGNSAAG
-773 IGSGYYGAGSNI
+773 IGGGERGAASNI
-785 TISGGTVTATGG
+785 TILGGTITATGG
-797 ESGAGIGGGSD
+797 
-808 RSGSNITISGGTVT
+808 N
-822 ATGRE
+822 

-833 GGFYGEGNDITISGG
+833 GGDYGEGNDITISGG
-848 TVTATSL
+848 TVTATSIAAGDYE
-855 TVRKENYSTGAG
+855 VTGAG
-867 IGGGACGNG
+867 IGGGARGTG

-889 AIAEAGKIST
+889 ATAEAENIST

-907 SKEGNHITISGGTV
+907 SKQGNHITISGGTV
-921 TATSIAKGEDGTT
+921 TATSIAAGDYGTT
-934 GAGIGGGYG
+934 GAGIGGGYA
-943 GMGNHITISGGTVTA
+943 GMGNDITISGGTVTA
-958 ISSVTGEYGCGGAG
+958 ISSVTGEYSCAGAG
-972 IGGGYS
+972 IGGGFS
-978 REGNNITISG
+978 CTGIGITISG

-994 STADDAS
+994 STADEAYW
-1001 NEGYGIGSGWGANDS
+1001 EGYGIGSGCS
-1016 TPMVTGGNIKVNK
+1016 TGISGPEIYGGNIKASRLSGV
-1029 LCGIQGKDGN
+1029 LGKDGD
-1039 ELYDAYPARADLLL
+1039 ELHEAYLARADLLL
-1053 LAGKNAAV
+1053 LAGKNAAL

-1072 TGETKTLSYNLNDVC
+1072 TGETKTLSYNLKDVC

-1105 VTRLVFDNAVYEAA
+1105 VTRLVFDNAVYEAT
-1119 VKEFNY
+1119 VKKFDYGREPGRY
-1125 ENQPDRFNDFALIS
+1125 SDFTLIS

-1155 PEDGIIPDGIW
+1155 PDDGIIPDGIW

-1204 YKNNINAATADDA
+1204 YKNNIKAATADDA

-1233 TETRTFTINPASMDV
+1233 TAIRTFTINPASLDV

-1311 NPGKY
+1311 TPGKY

-1328 TRQITVTLTDVAK
+1328 TRQITVTLADVVK

-1352 KVPDMTYDA
+1352 KVLDVTYDKTL
-1361 DFCEGK
+1361 CEGEK
-1367 NAAGMTP
+1367 TPGMTP

-1414 NNKYVGTATAV
+1414 NNRYVGTATVV

-1436 TVSGTYFGEKRITFK
+1436 TAIGQYFGEKRITFR

-1457 SASMVSWADGS
+1457 SANMVSWADGS
-1468 KNVSVVYNGEEQ
+1468 KNVSIVYNGEEQ
-1480 EPLVRVSLQKKVKD
+1480 EPRVRVSLQKKVKD

-1502 TVYLGEYNDY
+1502 ITTLREYDEY
-1512 FNIGDYKVSYLKN
+1512 AQYGDYKVSYLKN
-1525 VDAGTATV
+1525 IDAGTATV
-1533 VVTGAG
+1533 VITGAG

-1552 QADLSAADMEAKI
+1552 QADLTAEGTEAKI
-1565 AANGTQGTYGNNASD
+1565 AA
-1580 GSNASGSGDAAD
+1580 AD
-1592 SAIKVSFVKNGA
+1592 SIPFVKNGA
-1604 KPAVVVTA
+1604 KPAIVVTA
-1612 KLANGS
+1612 KLANGN

-1656 KGNFKGSVK
+1656 KGNFKGSIK

-1673 SLADTVNPITVAV
+1673 SLADTVNPITVTV
-1686 TDVAANKNKGKFVSK
+1686 TDVPANKNKGKFVSK

-1718 TLTYSLLT
+1718 TLTYSLLMANGEET
-1726 EGGAV
+1726 K
-1731 ELDTKTGI
+1731 LDVKKDV
-1739 VNEPGSIVRITITG
+1739 VNEPGSTVRITITG
-1753 AGNYQGEGSVL
+1753 VGNYQGEGSVL

-1769 ITEFDFAKVTVK
+1769 ITELDFKKVTVK
-1781 VVPKTLPYTTK
+1781 VVPKMLPYTMK
-1792 PVTLTEDDLIL
+1792 PVTLTEDDLVI

-1814 VEKLSLITDGDDTK
+1814 VEELKLITDGDDTK

>member
-1 MLFTSVSAAG
+1 
-11 FPLFHPIFKST
+11 
-22 IDTAC
+22 
-27 IKNIVHR
+27 
-34 SANCYNK
+34 
-41 SNNLVL
+41 
-47 TAVKGAIQRMAKKKI
+47 MAKKKI

-68 AAVLTAAMVFT
+68 AAILTAAMVFT
-79 QTPYTALAAESDAGF
+79 STPYTALAAESEAGY

-104 GQADDGTG
+104 EQEEDVSGNA
-112 DNGETGD
+112 GD
-119 VSGSDETGDMPGGTG
+119 VSGGSS

-140 GTGDISDNNGNNG
+140 DVSGGTGDVSDNNGGTG
-153 ETGDVSDGNGGTGDV
+153 ETGDVSDGDGETGDV
-168 SGPDSEASV
+168 SGPDSEVSV
-177 SGNDITVYSEE
+177 SGNDIAVYG
-188 EAGTGSL
+188 ATATGTL
-195 TVEGNSESYSYD
+195 TVEGNSGSYSYD
-207 AENDVITVKNGAELT
+207 AEKDVITVKNGAELT

-232 NYSHTRIY
+232 NPSQTRIY

-267 IAENSAGVVSVVL
+267 IAEDSTGAVSVVL
-280 KNNNVL
+280 KGSNAL
-286 IAGEKAAGIQKNGT
+286 TAGEKAAGIQKNGT

-335 SISGEE
+335 SISGGE

-360 GISITISGGMVTA
+360 GSSITISGGMVTT
-373 TGGSY
+373 TGGNG
-378 GAGIGSGYH
+378 GAGVGSGYH
-387 ESASNII
+387 ESASNIT
-394 ISGGT
+394 ISGGNV
-399 IIATGGYNGAGIG
+399 IAKGGYHGAGIG
-412 GGKNGV
+412 GGKNGA
-418 GSDISIS
+418 GSNIGIS
-425 GGEVTAAGGSYGAGI
+425 GETITATGGAYGAGI
-440 GGGYYGVGSN
+440 GGGYCGVGSN
-450 ISISGGEVTA
+450 ITITGGIITA
-460 TGGSCGAGIGGGYY
+460 TGGSWGAGIGGGDSRD
-474 GVGSNITI
+474 GNDISI

-497 IGGGNGGSTGTVT
+497 IGGGSGGSTGTVT

-516 KTTNSVLTGV
+516 KTTKGVLTGV
-526 INGNDTVY
+526 TNGTDAVY
-534 CTVVDLTDEYGTE
+534 YTVVDLTEEYGTE
-547 AAVTDASE
+547 AAVTGVSE

-570 IYMYLPAGET
+570 IYMYLPADENGT
-580 SILLGMYYYTGTV
+580 TIVFGTHFYSGTV

-599 DNCLTRGKCRYDLQ
+599 DNRLTRGTECKYSLL
-613 VVGDPTYYNRDEDS
+613 VLGAPAYYERNES
-627 HIIQIKDGANLT
+627 TQGILIKDGADLI
-639 IKSADGYG
+639 IKSGNGYG
-647 KDNYSQTRIQIEANA
+647 KDNYSPMRIQIEENA

-705 KAGKYYAAIQKNG
+705 KAGRYYAAIQKDG

-723 GTLTISGDGSLMA
+723 GTLTISGDGALIA
-736 AGGYNAAGIGSGA
+736 QGGKQGAGIGGGHEKA
-749 DKPVKNIVINSGTV
+749 GNNIVISGGEV
-763 TATGGDSAAG
+763 TATGGEYAAG
-773 IGSGYYGAGSNI
+773 IGGGMYGSGSSI

-797 ESGAGIGGGSD
+797 ECGAGVGSGYYESGG
-808 RSGSNITISGGTVT
+808 NITISGGTVI
-822 ATGRE
+822 AQGG
-827 NGAGIG
+827 NQGAGIG
-833 GGFYGEGNDITISGG
+833 GGKS
-848 TVTATSL
+848 
-855 TVRKENYSTGAG
+855 GAG
-867 IGGGACGNG
+867 N
-876 SNITIT
+876 NIDIS

-889 AIAEAGKIST
+889 ATAGDDGAT

-907 SKEGNHITISGGTV
+907 
-921 TATSIAKGEDGTT
+921 
-934 GAGIGGGYG
+934 AG
-943 GMGNHITISGGTVTA
+943 M
-958 ISSVTGEYGCGGAG
+958 
-972 IGGGYS
+972 
-978 REGNNITISG
+978 GNNITISG
-988 GTVTAL
+988 GTVTATSTATGEYGCAGAGIGGGYACMGIGIIISGGTVTAL
-994 STADDAS
+994 STADEAYW
-1001 NEGYGIGSGWGANDS
+1001 EGYGIGSGCS
-1016 TPMVTGGNIKVNK
+1016 TGISGSEIYGGNIKASRLSGV
-1029 LCGIQGKDGN
+1029 LGKDGD
-1039 ELYDAYPARADLLL
+1039 EPYEAYLARADLLL
-1053 LAGKNAAV
+1053 LAGKNAAL

-1072 TGETKTLSYNLNDVC
+1072 TGETKTLSYNLKDVC

-1093 LYMYLPVDTEDT
+1093 LYMYLPADTEDT
-1105 VTRLVFDNAVYEAA
+1105 VTRLVFDNAVYEAT
-1119 VKEFNY
+1119 VKKFDY
-1125 ENQPDRFNDFALIS
+1125 ELEPGRYSDFTLIS

-1233 TETRTFTINPASMDV
+1233 TETRTFTINPASLDA

-1258 YLAAPTGKNPK
+1258 YLAAPAGKNPK

-1296 LNEQNAENKNANSYV
+1296 LNEQNPENKNANSYV
-1311 NPGKY
+1311 TPGKY

-1328 TRQITVTLTDVAK
+1328 TRQITVTLADVAK

-1352 KVPDMTYDA
+1352 KVPDVTYDA
-1361 DFCEGK
+1361 DFCAGRS
-1367 NAAGMTP
+1367 AAGMTP

-1414 NNKYVGTATAV
+1414 NNRYVGTATAV

-1436 TVSGTYFGEKRITFK
+1436 TAIGTYFGEKRITFR

-1457 SASMVSWADGS
+1457 SANMVSWADGS

-1480 EPLVRVSLQKKVKD
+1480 EPEVRVSLQKKVK
-1494 ENGKTVTQ
+1494 GKDGKMVTQ
-1502 TVYLGEYNDY
+1502 TTYLREYNEY
-1512 FNIGDYKVSYLKN
+1512 YKVGDYKVSYLKN

-1533 VVTGAG
+1533 VITGVG

-1552 QADLSAADMEAKI
+1552 QADLAAEGTEAKI
-1565 AANGTQGTYGNNASD
+1565 AASGAQEANGSNASAESNAST
-1580 GSNASGSGDAAD
+1580 GSNASG
-1592 SAIKVSFVKNGA
+1592 AIKVAFAKNGA
-1604 KPAVVVTA
+1604 KPAIVVTA
-1612 KLANGS
+1612 KLANGN

-1632 ANNKAVSEG
+1632 TNNKAVSEG

-1656 KGNFKGSVK
+1656 KGNFKGSIK

-1673 SLADTVNPITVAV
+1673 SLADTVNPITVTVA
-1686 TDVAANKNKGKFVSK
+1686 DVPVNKNKGKFVSK
-1701 PVVTDADGVK
+1701 PVVTDETGTK

-1718 TLTYSLLT
+1718 TLTYSLVT

-1753 AGNYQGEGSVL
+1753 AGNYLGEGSVL

-1769 ITEFDFAKVTVK
+1769 ITESDFKKVTVK

-1803 TMKVGTGKQAV
+1803 TMKVGTGRQAV
-1814 VEKLSLITDGDDTK
+1814 VEELPLVTTENGKTDG
-1828 DGYKIIGYKN
+1828 YRIIGYKN

>member
-1 MLFTSVSAAG
+1 
-11 FPLFHPIFKST
+11 
-22 IDTAC
+22 
-27 IKNIVHR
+27 
-34 SANCYNK
+34 
-41 SNNLVL
+41 
-47 TAVKGAIQRMAKKKI
+47 MAKKKI

-68 AAVLTAAMVFT
+68 AAILTAAMVFT
-79 QTPYTALAAESDAGF
+79 QAPYTALAAEGEAGY

-112 DNGETGD
+112 NNGNNGENGGKGNNGAGDFSDGSDKDGGNSGTGD
-119 VSGSDETGDMPGGTG
+119 VSGSDETGDIPGNSG

-140 GTGDISDNNGNNG
+140 GTG
-153 ETGDVSDGNGGTGDV
+153 ETGDVSGGNGGTGDV
-168 SGPDSEASV
+168 SGGSGRDVSGSDSREAV
-177 SGNDITVYSEE
+177 SGNDAVVYAAKS
-188 EAGTGSL
+188 ASTGTL
-195 TVEGNSESYSYD
+195 TVEGNSGSYSYD
-207 AENDVITVKNGAELT
+207 AENDVITVKNGANLT

-232 NYSHTRIY
+232 NPSQTRIY

-267 IAENSAGVVSVVL
+267 IAEDSTGAVSVIL
-280 KNNNVL
+280 KGSNAL
-286 IAGEKAAGIQKNGT
+286 TAGEKAAGIQKNGT
-300 AEGTLT
+300 ADGTLT

-335 SISGEE
+335 SISGGE

-360 GISITISGGMVTA
+360 GSSITISGGMVTT
-373 TGGSY
+373 TGGNG
-378 GAGIGSGYH
+378 GAGIGSGYSR
-387 ESASNII
+387 SASNIT

-399 IIATGGYNGAGIG
+399 VIAKGGYNGAGIG
-412 GGKNGV
+412 GGKNG
-418 GSDISIS
+418 
-425 GGEVTAAGGSYGAGI
+425 A
-440 GGGYYGVGSN
+440 GSN

-460 TGGSCGAGIGGGYY
+460 TGGGYGAGIGGG
-474 GVGSNITI
+474 NW
-482 SGGTVTATGRGTKSD
+482 
-497 IGGGNGGSTGTVT
+497 GSTGKVT

-516 KTTNSVLTGV
+516 KTTKGVLTGV
-526 INGNDTVY
+526 TNGTDEVY
-534 CTVVDLTDEYGTE
+534 CTVVDLTEEFGIE
-547 AAVTDASE
+547 AAVTDVGE

-599 DNCLTRGKCRYDLQ
+599 DNRLTRGKCRYDLL
-613 VVGDPTYYNRDEDS
+613 VLGDPAYYERNE
-627 HIIQIKDGANLT
+627 IPQGILIKDGANLT
-639 IKSADGYG
+639 VKSGNGYG
-647 KDNYSQTRIQIEANA
+647 KDNYSQTRIEIEKDA
-662 SVTLTLDGAYMDASA
+662 SVTLTLDGT
-677 IPYISSPIL
+677 YIDTIDTTDSPIL

-705 KAGKYYAAIQKNG
+705 KAGRYYAAIQKDG

-723 GTLTISGDGSLMA
+723 GTLTISGDGALIA
-736 AGGYNAAGIGSGA
+736 QGGKQGAGIGGGHEKA
-749 DKPVKNIVINSGTV
+749 GNNIVISGGEV
-763 TATGGDSAAG
+763 TATGGEYAAG
-773 IGSGYYGAGSNI
+773 IGGGMYGSGSSI

-797 ESGAGIGGGSD
+797 ECGAGVGSGYYE
-808 RSGSNITISGGTVT
+808 SGSNITISGGTVI
-822 ATGRE
+822 AQGG
-827 NGAGIG
+827 NQGAGIG
-833 GGFYGEGNDITISGG
+833 GGKSGAGNNIDISGGTVIATATAGDDGATGAGIGGGYAGMGNNITISGG
-848 TVTATSL
+848 TVTATS
-855 TVRKENYSTGAG
+855 TATGEYGCA
-867 IGGGACGNG
+867 
-876 SNITIT
+876 
-882 GGTVIAT
+882 
-889 AIAEAGKIST
+889 

-907 SKEGNHITISGGTV
+907 
-921 TATSIAKGEDGTT
+921 ACM
-934 GAGIGGGYG
+934 GIG
-943 GMGNHITISGGTVTA
+943 
-958 ISSVTGEYGCGGAG
+958 
-972 IGGGYS
+972 
-978 REGNNITISG
+978 ITISG

-994 STADDAS
+994 STADEAYR
-1001 NEGYGIGSGWGANDS
+1001 EGAGIGSGCGTGIS
-1016 TPMVTGGNIKVNK
+1016 GPEIYGGNIKASRLSGV
-1029 LCGIQGKDGN
+1029 LGKEGKVY
-1039 ELYDAYPARADLLL
+1039 LARADLLL
-1053 LAGKNAAV
+1053 LAGKNAVV

-1072 TGETKTLSYNLNDVC
+1072 TGETKTLSYNLKDVC

-1093 LYMYLPVDTEDT
+1093 LYMYLPADTEDT
-1105 VTRLVFDNAVYEAA
+1105 VTRLVFDNAVYEAT
-1119 VKEFNY
+1119 VKKFDYGLEPGRY
-1125 ENQPDRFNDFALIS
+1125 SDFTLIS

-1155 PEDGIIPDGIW
+1155 PDDGIIPDGIW
-1166 MSDLQAGGY
+1166 MTDLQAGGY

-1204 YKNNINAATADDA
+1204 YKNNIKAATADDA

-1233 TETRTFTINPASMDV
+1233 TETRTFTITPASLKESNPQIK
-1248 TEQRINIDNL
+1248 TEDL

-1281 KKLSENKDYTVNHVT
+1281 KKLSENRDYTVNHVT

-1311 NPGKY
+1311 TPGKY

-1328 TRQITVTLTDVAK
+1328 TRQITVTLADVAK

-1352 KVPDMTYDA
+1352 KVPDVTYDA
-1361 DFCEGK
+1361 DLCEGRSP
-1367 NAAGMTP
+1367 AGMTP

-1414 NNKYVGTATAV
+1414 NNRYVGTATVV

-1436 TVSGTYFGEKRITFK
+1436 TVSGQYFGEKRITFK

-1457 SASMVSWADGS
+1457 SANMVSWVDGS
-1468 KNVSVVYNGEEQ
+1468 KNVSVVYNGGEQ
-1480 EPLVRVSLQKKVKD
+1480 EPRVRVSLQKKVK
-1494 ENGKTVTQ
+1494 GKDGKMVTQ
-1502 TVYLGEYNDY
+1502 TTYLREYDEY
-1512 FNIGDYKVSYLKN
+1512 AQYGDYKVSYLKN

-1533 VVTGAG
+1533 VITGAG

-1552 QADLSAADMEAKI
+1552 QADLAAEGTEAKI
-1565 AANGTQGTYGNNASD
+1565 GV
-1580 GSNASGSGDAAD
+1580 AD
-1592 SAIKVSFVKNGA
+1592 SIPFVKNGA
-1604 KPAVVVTA
+1604 KPAIVVTA
-1612 KLANGS
+1612 KMANGN
-1618 TVTLKEGKDYTITY
+1618 TVTLKEGKDYTVTY

-1656 KGNFKGSVK
+1656 KGNFKGSIK

-1673 SLADTVNPITVAV
+1673 SLADKVNPITVTVA
-1686 TDVAANKNKGKFVSK
+1686 DVPANKNKGKFVSK
-1701 PVVTDADGVK
+1701 PVVTDETGTK

-1718 TLTYSLLT
+1718 TLSYSLLMANGEET
-1726 EGGAV
+1726 K
-1731 ELDTKTGI
+1731 LDVKKDI
-1739 VNEPGSIVRITITG
+1739 VNEPGSTIRITITG

-1769 ITEFDFAKVTVK
+1769 ITESDFKKVTIK

-1792 PVTLTEDDLIL
+1792 PVTLTEEDLIL

-1814 VEKLSLITDGDDTK
+1814 VETLPLITDGDDTK

>member
-1 MLFTSVSAAG
+1 
-11 FPLFHPIFKST
+11 
-22 IDTAC
+22 
-27 IKNIVHR
+27 
-34 SANCYNK
+34 
-41 SNNLVL
+41 
-47 TAVKGAIQRMAKKKI
+47 MAKKKI

-68 AAVLTAAMVFT
+68 AAILTAAMVFT
-79 QTPYTALAAESDAGF
+79 STPYTALAAESEAGY
-94 VTVQNETEQT
+94 VTVQNEIEQT

-112 DNGETGD
+112 NNGN
-119 VSGSDETGDMPGGTG
+119 
-134 DNGENG
+134 NGENG
-140 GTGDISDNNGNNG
+140 GKGNNGAGDFSDGSDKDGGNSGTGDISDNNGGNG
-153 ETGDVSDGNGGTGDV
+153 ETGDVSGGNGGTGDV
-168 SGPDSEASV
+168 SGGSGRDVSGSDSEVSV
-177 SGNDITVYSEE
+177 SGNDIAVYG
-188 EAGTGSL
+188 AAATATGTL
-195 TVEGNSESYSYD
+195 TVEGNSGSYSYD
-207 AENDVITVKNGAELT
+207 AENDVITVKNGANLT

-232 NYSHTRIY
+232 NPSQTRIY

-267 IAENSAGVVSVVL
+267 IAEDSTGAVSVVL
-280 KNNNVL
+280 KGSNAL
-286 IAGEKAAGIQKNGT
+286 TAGEKAAGIQKNGT
-300 AEGTLT
+300 ADGTLT

-335 SISGEE
+335 SISGGE

-360 GISITISGGMVTA
+360 GSSITISGGMVTT
-373 TGGSY
+373 TGGNG
-378 GAGIGSGYH
+378 GAGIGSGYSR
-387 ESASNII
+387 SASNIT

-399 IIATGGYNGAGIG
+399 VIAKGGYNGAGIG
-412 GGKNGV
+412 GGKNG
-418 GSDISIS
+418 
-425 GGEVTAAGGSYGAGI
+425 A
-440 GGGYYGVGSN
+440 GSN

-460 TGGSCGAGIGGGYY
+460 TGGGYGAGIGGGYC
-474 GVGSNITI
+474 GVGSNITISGGEVTATGGENGAGIGGGDSRDGNDITI
-482 SGGTVTATGRGTKSD
+482 SGGTVTATGGGYGAG
-497 IGGGNGGSTGTVT
+497 IGGGNWGSTGKVT

-516 KTTNSVLTGV
+516 KTTKGVLTGV
-526 INGNDTVY
+526 TNGTDEVY
-534 CTVVDLTDEYGTE
+534 CTVVDLTEEFGIE
-547 AAVTDASE
+547 AAVTDVGE

-599 DNCLTRGKCRYDLQ
+599 DNRLTRGKCRYDLL
-613 VVGDPTYYNRDEDS
+613 VLGDPAYYERNE
-627 HIIQIKDGANLT
+627 IPQGILIKDGANLT
-639 IKSADGYG
+639 VKSGNGYG
-647 KDNYSQTRIQIEANA
+647 KDNYSQTRIEIEKDA
-662 SVTLTLDGAYMDASA
+662 SVTLTLDGT
-677 IPYISSPIL
+677 YIDTIDTTDSPIL

-705 KAGKYYAAIQKNG
+705 KAGRYYAAIQKDG

-723 GTLTISGDGSLMA
+723 GTLTISGDGALIA
-736 AGGYNAAGIGSGA
+736 QGGKQGAGIGGGHEKA
-749 DKPVKNIVINSGTV
+749 GNNIVISGGEV
-763 TATGGDSAAG
+763 TATGGEYAAG
-773 IGSGYYGAGSNI
+773 IGGGMYGSGSSITISGGTVIAQGGNQGAGIGGGKSGAGNNIDISGGTVIATATAGDDGATGAGIGGGYAGMGNNI
-785 TISGGTVTATGG
+785 TISGGTVTAT
-797 ESGAGIGGGSD
+797 S
-808 RSGSNITISGGTVT
+808 T
-822 ATGRE
+822 ATGE
-827 NGAGIG
+827 
-833 GGFYGEGNDITISGG
+833 YGC
-848 TVTATSL
+848 A
-855 TVRKENYSTGAG
+855 
-867 IGGGACGNG
+867 
-876 SNITIT
+876 
-882 GGTVIAT
+882 
-889 AIAEAGKIST
+889 

-907 SKEGNHITISGGTV
+907 
-921 TATSIAKGEDGTT
+921 ACM
-934 GAGIGGGYG
+934 GIG
-943 GMGNHITISGGTVTA
+943 
-958 ISSVTGEYGCGGAG
+958 
-972 IGGGYS
+972 
-978 REGNNITISG
+978 ITISG

-994 STADDAS
+994 STADEAYR
-1001 NEGYGIGSGWGANDS
+1001 EGAGIGSGCGTGIS
-1016 TPMVTGGNIKVNK
+1016 GPEIYGGNIKASRLSGV
-1029 LCGIQGKDGN
+1029 LGKEGKVY
-1039 ELYDAYPARADLLL
+1039 LARADLLL
-1053 LAGKNAAV
+1053 LAGKNAVV

-1072 TGETKTLSYNLNDVC
+1072 TGETKTLSYNLKDVC

-1093 LYMYLPVDTEDT
+1093 LYMYLPADTEDT
-1105 VTRLVFDNAVYEAA
+1105 VTRLVFDNAVYEAT
-1119 VKEFNY
+1119 VKKFDYGLEPGRY
-1125 ENQPDRFNDFALIS
+1125 SDFTLIS

-1155 PEDGIIPDGIW
+1155 PDDGIIPDGIW

-1204 YKNNINAATADDA
+1204 YKNNIKAATADDA

-1233 TETRTFTINPASMDV
+1233 TETRTFTINPASLDA

-1281 KKLSENKDYTVNHVT
+1281 KKLSENRDYTVNHVT

-1311 NPGKY
+1311 TPGKY

-1328 TRQITVTLTDVAK
+1328 TRQITVTLADVAK

-1352 KVPDMTYDA
+1352 KVPDVTYDA
-1361 DFCEGK
+1361 DLCEGRS
-1367 NAAGMTP
+1367 AAGMTP

-1406 ADYTVTWI
+1406 ADYTVNWI
-1414 NNKYVGTATAV
+1414 NNRYVGTATAV

-1436 TVSGTYFGEKRITFK
+1436 TASGTYFGEKRITFR

-1480 EPLVRVSLQKKVKD
+1480 EPRVRVSLQKKVK
-1494 ENGKTVTQ
+1494 GKDGKMVTQ
-1502 TVYLGEYNDY
+1502 TTYLREYNEY
-1512 FNIGDYKVSYLKN
+1512 YKVGDYKVSYLKN

-1533 VVTGAG
+1533 VITGAG

-1552 QADLSAADMEAKI
+1552 QADLAAEGTEAKI
-1565 AANGTQGTYGNNASD
+1565 GV
-1580 GSNASGSGDAAD
+1580 AD
-1592 SAIKVSFVKNGA
+1592 SIPFVKNGA
-1604 KPAVVVTA
+1604 KPAIVVTA
-1612 KLANGS
+1612 KMANGN
-1618 TVTLKEGKDYTITY
+1618 TVTLKEGKDYTVTY

-1656 KGNFKGSVK
+1656 KGNFKGSIK

-1673 SLADTVNPITVAV
+1673 SLADKVNPITVTV
-1686 TDVAANKNKGKFVSK
+1686 TDVPANKNKGKFVSK
-1701 PVVTDADGVK
+1701 PVVTDETGTK

-1726 EGGAV
+1726 ENGAV

-1739 VNEPGSIVRITITG
+1739 VNEPGSTVRITITG
-1753 AGNYQGEGSVL
+1753 AGNYRGEGSVL

-1769 ITEFDFAKVTVK
+1769 ITESDFKKVTVK

-1792 PVTLTEDDLIL
+1792 PVTLTEEDLIL

-1814 VEKLSLITDGDDTK
+1814 VEELKLITDGDDTK